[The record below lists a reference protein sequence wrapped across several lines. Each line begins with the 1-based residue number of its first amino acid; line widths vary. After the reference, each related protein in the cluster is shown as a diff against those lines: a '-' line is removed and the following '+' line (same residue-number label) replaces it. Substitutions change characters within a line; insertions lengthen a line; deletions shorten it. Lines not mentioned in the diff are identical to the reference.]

1 MTNKK
6 FKLAA
11 MSLATAVAVS
21 TVGPSASAV
30 TYYLGDGSVTVGQD
44 ENHGAFS
51 YQVKEG
57 ESADG
62 SNSKHTYVNE
72 DTADKG
78 VIYVK
83 DGNAPEVV
91 PPTTDNSENSNN
103 GTEETTPTDNA
114 TQSTD
119 SSADNTENSS
129 TSETTTGNTITVME
143 DVQKTAKTD
152 GTEGYDVKIVVDG
165 VNVDTSNTST
175 QTDTPAEVSA
185 DTKEDKTIIK
195 VGEGADVDLTVK
207 GSNLTTGGNG
217 IDIGVNLK
225 DDDENKETNVD
236 LTLDHT
242 KINLTE
248 NATAGINAR
257 DNSDVDITLKGDNTI
272 DGSEAIDKVTEGGG
286 HDISKDNVNI
296 EGIRVGGE
304 GASDSSDASEG
315 ANTKL
320 TISGGVEKTETAE
333 TDTEETESSAGGSLT
348 ISDTTGGL
356 VMADGSDVGITDGAD
371 VTIKDTKTSGAGQAG
386 RAVTQHGDLTISGGS
401 SLTIDGVEDNN
412 APHTGIGIASWD
424 EITVEGGSTLD
435 ISGATTGIYGHQGSA
450 ASLTVEDSALNI
462 AGSSFGIDYEGAG
475 KDKEGNALK
484 SAGDITFDNAEVDIN
499 ITPETPNAAGYGIA
513 AHGDSNITFKNGTE
527 AEIKVTS
534 ENPDAG
540 TWGIYNE
547 RGGTG
552 NLTVN
557 DSTVDIDANRGI
569 YAGFQKVEIA
579 NNSVVTS
586 KNTHQAMYALGGS
599 DGKGLKL
606 HVTGNSRYH
615 LTGGTRGNWGIQAT
629 SARGHEIL
637 VDDNGQLISDMENS
651 YTAVGLGKNAKLVV
665 DNGTVLVRGKY
676 DKAGLFAYGD
686 NSTIHIKNNSHVEA
700 TTITLNPSIKK
711 IPTVGQKLIVT
722 GGTLTYDYKADNTLW
737 PVNDQGDKLTNFL
750 LTKDDTHAN
759 FDALSYKGQTYTY
772 LSDLNKET
780 GKQYLSVW
788 VPAAALNYMLD
799 VDGSHDPE
807 IIGKALEELKRAGY
821 NFDTAYQ
828 TAENGDQVVILRDM
842 VVNGKSLNFTKTTD
856 AEGNTKL
863 IWGNYEKQT
872 EGAPSAYDMVYGTE
886 YEYEG
891 KTYTI
896 VWGYESQNNP
906 NTTAAAGVLDAF
918 GPDSNVKVTGETID
932 GTDSAQYTVTIY
944 GALREVTDPVIPTNP
959 KPETPED
966 SDPTPPAPTTPTTPA
981 VQDAR
986 PTTPAVEQ
994 AVAKTTPAPETPVN
1008 PPVQDARPE
1017 SGKLIQ
1023 TGTTNWM
1030 ADVLVRAGG
1039 VLLAAGYLLERKRKS
1054 MFHKAQH

>member
-30 TYYLGDGSVTVGQD
+30 TYYLGGGSVTVDQD
-44 ENHGAFS
+44 KNRGAFS
-51 YQVKEG
+51 YQG
-57 ESADG
+57 EDKG
-62 SNSKHTYVNE
+62 DENRTYVNDE
-72 DTADKG
+72 KAKTGDGT
-78 VIYVK
+78 IYVQ
-83 DGNAPEVV
+83 DGHA
-91 PPTTDNSENSNN
+91 PTTDNSDN
-103 GTEETTPTDNA
+103 GTEVPIPTDND

-119 SSADNTENSS
+119 ASGNNTENSS

-143 DVQKTAKTD
+143 DVKKTEKTD
-152 GTEGYDVKIVVDG
+152 GTEGNDVKIVVEG
-165 VNVDTSNTST
+165 VNVDTST
-175 QTDTPAEVSA
+175 QTDTLTEAAP
-185 DTKEDKTIIK
+185 DTGNTGDKTIIK

-207 GSNLTTGGNG
+207 DSNLTTGGNG
-217 IDIGVNLK
+217 IDIGVNLEGK
-225 DDDENKETNVD
+225 DENKETNVD
-236 LTLDHT
+236 LTLDNT

-248 NATAGINAR
+248 KDNTAGIVAR
-257 DNSDVDITLKGDNTI
+257 DHSTVDVTLKGKNTI
-272 DGSEAIDKVTEGGG
+272 DGKEALENAAQEAEAAKEKGK
-286 HDISKDNVNI
+286 SSPNRNV

-304 GASDSSDASEG
+304 NAGDDSSGEG
-315 ANTKL
+315 A
-320 TISGGVEKTETAE
+320 
-333 TDTEETESSAGGSLT
+333 SLT
-348 ISDTTGGL
+348 IKGDVTSDQGSLNIDHTSTGM
-356 VMADGSDVGITDGAD
+356 VISNDSDVTLTDNAD
-371 VTIKDTKTSGAGQAG
+371 VDIKHTEAGSSTQGG
-386 RAVTQHGDLTISGGS
+386 RGIVQRGDLTVEDKS
-401 SLTIDGVEDNN
+401 SLTIDTVGSGAYKIDNDQEGLVYGN
-412 APHTGIGIASWD
+412 NGYGIDSTD
-424 EITVEGGSTLD
+424 DITVTGDSTLE
-435 ISGATTGIYGHQGSA
+435 IKGTQSSAIYGGTGS
-450 ASLTVEDSALNI
+450 SLTVEDSTLNI
-462 AGSSFGIDYEGAG
+462 DSNGRGIDYEGG
-475 KDKEGNALK
+475 
-484 SAGDITFDNAEVDIN
+484 AGDITFDNSEVN
-499 ITPETPNAAGYGIA
+499 ISGNGMGISVAPEGGT
-513 AHGDSNITFKNGTE
+513 NITFDNSTGSVSAQNGT
-527 AEIKVTS
+527 A
-534 ENPDAG
+534 
-540 TWGIYNE
+540 IYGPESN
-547 RGGTG
+547 GKGK
-552 NLTVN
+552 LTVTN
-557 DSTVDIDANRGI
+557 KSEVKLEAPTGI
-569 YAGFQKVEIA
+569 YAGFDEVEI
-579 NNSVVTS
+579 SGKSKVTS
-586 KNTHQAMYALGGS
+586 IGSVGMMFVGGQS
-599 DGKGLKL
+599 GATKL
-606 HVTGNSRYH
+606 HVTGESEYNLQMKGYAHALRVNLSKNPSR
-615 LTGGTRGNWGIQAT
+615 
-629 SARGHEIL
+629 IL
-637 VDDNGQLISDMENS
+637 VDQNSKLHLSQATTGASAIVLGNGATLTM
-651 YTAVGLGKNAKLVV
+651 
-665 DNGTVLVRGKY
+665 DNGTLITEGNFRKGSIY
-676 DKAGLFAYGD
+676 SLGT
-686 NSTIHIKNNSHVEA
+686 NSTTTIKNGSHVDV
-700 TTITLNPSIKK
+700 NSIVGTKNDK
-711 IPTVGQKLIVT
+711 GQKLIVT

-750 LTKDDTHAN
+750 LTKDDAHAN

-807 IIGKALEELKRAGY
+807 IIGKALEELKQAGY

-863 IWGNYEKQT
+863 IWGNYEKQA

-918 GPDSNVKVTGETID
+918 GPDSNVKVTGENID
-932 GTDSAQYTVTIY
+932 GTDSAKYTVTIY

-966 SDPTPPAPTTPTTPA
+966 SDPTPPAPAPTTPTTPA

>member
-30 TYYLGDGSVTVGQD
+30 TYYLGGGSVTVDQD
-44 ENHGAFS
+44 ETRGAFS
-51 YQVKEG
+51 YQG
-57 ESADG
+57 EDKG
-62 SNSKHTYVNE
+62 IENRTYVNE
-72 DTADKG
+72 DEADKG
-78 VIYVK
+78 TIYVK
-83 DGNAPEVV
+83 DGNAPEVD
-91 PPTTDNSENSNN
+91 PPSTDNSDN
-103 GTEETTPTDNA
+103 GTEAPTPTDNA

-119 SSADNTENSS
+119 ASGNNAENSS

-143 DVQKTAKTD
+143 DVKKTEKTD
-152 GTEGYDVKIVVDG
+152 GTEGNDVKIVVDS
-165 VNVDTSNTST
+165 VNADTSETGKST
-175 QTDTPAEVSA
+175 V
-185 DTKEDKTIIK
+185 TI
-195 VGEGADVDLTVK
+195 GEGADVDLTVK
-207 GSNLTTGGNG
+207 DSNLTTGGNG

-225 DDDENKETNVD
+225 DDDDNKETNVD
-236 LTLDHT
+236 LTLDNT

-272 DGSEAIDKVTEGGG
+272 DGSEAIDKVTEGGE

-356 VMADGSDVGITDGAD
+356 VMADGSDVEITDGAN
-371 VTIKDTKTSGAGQAG
+371 VTIEETKTSGSTQAG
-386 RAVTQHGDLTISGGS
+386 RGVTQHGDLTISGGS
-401 SLTIDGVEDNN
+401 SLTIDGVEDN
-412 APHTGIGIASWD
+412 AKQASHTGIGIASWD
-424 EITVEGGSTLD
+424 DITVEDGSTLE
-435 ISGATTGIYGHQGSA
+435 ISDATTGIYGHQGSD
-450 ASLTVEDSALNI
+450 ASLTVEDSTLNI
-462 AGSSFGIDYEGAG
+462 SDVSRGIDYEG
-475 KDKEGNALK
+475 KNVDEGIE
-484 SAGDITFDNAEVDIN
+484 SAGDISFKDSSVTISAEGAGAIITGDNGNSSLTFD
-499 ITPETPNAAGYGIA
+499 
-513 AHGDSNITFKNGTE
+513 HTE
-527 AEIKVTS
+527 ANLNATKGKAIYAGDKVGS
-534 ENPDAG
+534 D
-540 TWGIYNE
+540 
-547 RGGTG
+547 G
-552 NLTVN
+552 NLTITNGSKLNIEADRGIWAGYKEVTIDN
-557 DSTVDIDANRGI
+557 STVNSKTVAQ
-569 YAGFQKVEIA
+569 GF
-579 NNSVVTS
+579 
-586 KNTHQAMYALGGS
+586 YALGRKNTENKHGVTLHITNG
-599 DGKGLKL
+599 GKYNLYGGGDQNWA
-606 HVTGNSRYH
+606 VDANSS
-615 LTGGTRGNWGIQAT
+615 RGNRIIVDGNGT
-629 SARGHEIL
+629 LL
-637 VDDNGQLISDMENS
+637 VDQNDSNAGI
-651 YTAVGLGKNAKLVV
+651 AVGKNGELLVE
-665 DNGTVLVRGKY
+665 NGTVLVKGNYVDSMVGDILCK
-676 DKAGLFAYGD
+676 GTGILAYGSNSSILIKD
-686 NSTIHIKNNSHVEA
+686 NAHVES
-700 TTITLNPSIKK
+700 TSVTRFPGRFN
-711 IPTVGQKLIVT
+711 QNLIVT
-722 GGTLTYDYKADNTLW
+722 GGTLTYDYSADNTLW
-737 PVNDQGDKLTNFL
+737 PVNEQGDKLTNFL
-750 LTKDDTHAN
+750 LTKDDAHAN
-759 FDALSYKGQTYTY
+759 FDALSYIGQTYTY

-807 IIGKALEELKRAGY
+807 IIGKALEELKQAGY

-863 IWGNYEKQT
+863 IWGNYEKQA

-896 VWGYESQNNP
+896 VWGYEGQNNP
-906 NTTAAAGVLDAF
+906 NTTTAAGVLDAF

-959 KPETPED
+959 KPETPEG

>member
-30 TYYLGDGSVTVGQD
+30 TYYLGDGSITVD
-44 ENHGAFS
+44 KDDNGAFS
-51 YQVKEG
+51 YQVK
-57 ESADG
+57 ADG
-62 SNSKHTYVNE
+62 SNTDLTYVNDE
-72 DTADKG
+72 KKQTGDGT
-78 VIYVK
+78 IYVM

-91 PPTTDNSENSNN
+91 PPSTDNSENSEN
-103 GTEETTPTDNA
+103 GTEVPTPTD
-114 TQSTD
+114 TTTD
-119 SSADNTENSS
+119 SSGNNTENSS
-129 TSETTTGNTITVME
+129 TSETTTTNTITVKE
-143 DVQKTAKTD
+143 DVTGAT
-152 GTEGYDVKIVVDG
+152 IVVDG
-165 VNVDTSNTST
+165 VNVDITS
-175 QTDTPAEVSA
+175 TPAEVPA
-185 DTKEDKTIIK
+185 DAKEDKTIIK

-207 GSNLTTGGNG
+207 DSNLTTGGNG
-217 IDIGVNLK
+217 IDIGVNLEGK
-225 DDDENKETNVD
+225 DENKETNVD
-236 LTLDHT
+236 LTLDNT

-248 NATAGINAR
+248 KDNTAGIVAR
-257 DNSDVDITLKGDNTI
+257 DNSTVDVTLKGKNTI
-272 DGSEAIDKVTEGGG
+272 DGKEALENAAQEAEAAKEKGK
-286 HDISKDNVNI
+286 SSPNRNV

-304 GASDSSDASEG
+304 NAGDDSSGEG
-315 ANTKL
+315 A
-320 TISGGVEKTETAE
+320 
-333 TDTEETESSAGGSLT
+333 SLT
-348 ISDTTGGL
+348 IKGDVTSDQGSLNIDHTSTGM
-356 VMADGSDVGITDGAD
+356 VISNDSDVTLTDNAD
-371 VTIKDTKTSGAGQAG
+371 VDIKHTEAGSSTQGG
-386 RAVTQHGDLTISGGS
+386 RGIVQRGDLTVEDKS
-401 SLTIDGVEDNN
+401 SLTIDTVGSGAYKIDNDQEGLVYGN
-412 APHTGIGIASWD
+412 NGYGIDSTD
-424 EITVEGGSTLD
+424 DITVTGDSTLE
-435 ISGATTGIYGHQGSA
+435 IKGTQSSAIYGGTGS
-450 ASLTVEDSALNI
+450 SLTVEDSTLNI
-462 AGSSFGIDYEGAG
+462 DSNGRGIDYEGG
-475 KDKEGNALK
+475 
-484 SAGDITFDNAEVDIN
+484 AGDITFDNSEVN
-499 ITPETPNAAGYGIA
+499 ISGNGMGISVAPEGGT
-513 AHGDSNITFKNGTE
+513 NITFDNSTGSVSAQNGT
-527 AEIKVTS
+527 A
-534 ENPDAG
+534 
-540 TWGIYNE
+540 IYGPESN
-547 RGGTG
+547 GKGK
-552 NLTVN
+552 LTVTN
-557 DSTVDIDANRGI
+557 KSEVKLEAPTGI
-569 YAGFQKVEIA
+569 YAGFDEVEI
-579 NNSVVTS
+579 SGKSKVTS
-586 KNTHQAMYALGGS
+586 IGSVGMMFVGGQS
-599 DGKGLKL
+599 GATKL
-606 HVTGNSRYH
+606 HVTGESEYNLQMKGYAHALRVNLSKNPSR
-615 LTGGTRGNWGIQAT
+615 
-629 SARGHEIL
+629 IL
-637 VDDNGQLISDMENS
+637 VDQNSKLHLSQATTGASAIVLGNGATLTM
-651 YTAVGLGKNAKLVV
+651 
-665 DNGTVLVRGKY
+665 DNGTLITEGNFRKGSIY
-676 DKAGLFAYGD
+676 SLGT
-686 NSTIHIKNNSHVEA
+686 NSTTTIKNGSHVDV
-700 TTITLNPSIKK
+700 NSIVGTKNDK
-711 IPTVGQKLIVT
+711 GQKLIVT

-750 LTKDDTHAN
+750 LTKDDAHAN

-807 IIGKALEELKRAGY
+807 IIGKALEELKQAGY

-863 IWGNYEKQT
+863 IWGNYEKQA

-918 GPDSNVKVTGETID
+918 GPDSNVKVTGENID
-932 GTDSAQYTVTIY
+932 GTDSAKYTVTIY

-966 SDPTPPAPTTPTTPA
+966 SDPTPPAPAPTTPTTPA

-986 PTTPAVEQ
+986 PTTPTVEQ

>member
-30 TYYLGDGSVTVGQD
+30 TYYLGDGSVTVD
-44 ENHGAFS
+44 KDDTRGAYS
-51 YQVKEG
+51 YQG
-57 ESADG
+57 EDG
-62 SNSKHTYVNE
+62 SEEHRTYVNE
-72 DTADKG
+72 DEADHG
-78 VIYVK
+78 TIYVK
-83 DGNAPEVV
+83 GGNAPTGDVT
-91 PPTTDNSENSNN
+91 PPTDNSGN
-103 GTEETTPTDNA
+103 GTEETTTGNTITVKEDVKEGTTSTDH
-114 TQSTD
+114 TTD
-119 SSADNTENSS
+119 SSADNTENN
-129 TSETTTGNTITVME
+129 TPTETAPGNTITVKE
-143 DVQKTAKTD
+143 DVKDAT
-152 GTEGYDVKIVVDG
+152 IVVDG
-165 VNVDTSNTST
+165 VNVDTSTSS
-175 QTDTPAEVSA
+175 DTPTEVPA
-185 DTKEDKTIIK
+185 NAKENKTIIK

-207 GSNLTTGGNG
+207 DSNLTTGGHG
-217 IDIGVNLK
+217 IDIGVNLDDK
-225 DDDENKETNVD
+225 DDNKGANVD

-242 KINLTE
+242 QINLTQ
-248 NATAGINAR
+248 NGKAGVNVQ
-257 DNSDVDITLKGDNTI
+257 DNSNVDLTLKGENAI
-272 DGSEAIDKVTEGGG
+272 DGSKATEKEN
-286 HDISKDNVNI
+286 ILTKRVNV

-304 GASDSSDASEG
+304 GAGDGSGTSEG
-315 ANTKL
+315 AKTHL

-333 TDTEETESSAGGSLT
+333 ADTEETESPAGGSLT
-348 ISDTTGGL
+348 ISKTTGGL
-356 VMADGSDVGITDGAD
+356 VMAVGSDVKITDGAD
-371 VTIKDTKTSGAGQAG
+371 VTIEDTKTSSSTQAG
-386 RAVTQHGDLTISGGS
+386 RAVTQHGDLTISDGS
-401 SLTIDGVEDNN
+401 SLTIDGVEDNAKQ

-424 EITVEGGSTLD
+424 DITVEGGSTLD
-435 ISGATTGIYGHQGSA
+435 ISGATTGIYGHQGAST
-450 ASLTVEDSALNI
+450 SLTTEDSTLNI
-462 AGSSFGIDYEGAG
+462 TNSDAGIRYEGSGTA
-475 KDKEGNALK
+475 KDGSKLEA
-484 SAGDITFDNAEVDIN
+484 AGDITFKDSDVTIEGKSLGIETGNNSNTTVTFDHTTAAVSAELTKEENVGRYAIYCEDSGENGSLIVKN
-499 ITPETPNAAGYGIA
+499 GSKLKLQANYGIVAGYRNVLI
-513 AHGDSNITFKNGTE
+513 S
-527 AEIKVTS
+527 
-534 ENPDAG
+534 
-540 TWGIYNE
+540 
-547 RGGTG
+547 G
-552 NLTVN
+552 N
-557 DSTVDIDANRGI
+557 STVDSTTRDMAIQLR
-569 YAGFQKVEIA
+569 
-579 NNSVVTS
+579 NS
-586 KNTHQAMYALGGS
+586 
-599 DGKGLKL
+599 KGTKL
-606 HVTGNSRYH
+606 HITDGSVYNMTDGSHDNYNLLANYAYH
-615 LTGGTRGNWGIQAT
+615 D
-629 SARGHEIL
+629 IL
-637 VDDNGQLISDMENS
+637 VDKGGVLSMDLHNS
-651 YTAVGLGKNAKLVV
+651 YSGISLGMRCTLTV
-665 DNGTVLVRGKY
+665 DDGTVLVK
-676 DKAGLFAYGD
+676 GD
-686 NSTIHIKNNSHVEA
+686 YNHSGIYIDGPYSKISIKNNAHVEA
-700 TTITLNPSIKK
+700 PTIVGNTYYP
-711 IPTVGQKLIVT
+711 GQKLIVT
-722 GGTLTYDYKADNTLW
+722 GGTLTYDYSADNTLW
-737 PVNDQGDKLTNFL
+737 PVNEQGDKLTNFL
-750 LTKDDTHAN
+750 LTKDDARAN

-772 LSDLNKET
+772 LSDLKKET

-807 IIGKALEELKRAGY
+807 IIGKALEELKQAGY
-821 NFDTAYQ
+821 KFDTAYQ

-863 IWGNYEKQT
+863 IWGNYEKQA

-918 GPDSNVKVTGETID
+918 GPDSNVKVTGETVD

-959 KPETPED
+959 KPETPEG
-966 SDPTPPAPTTPTTPA
+966 SDPTPPAPAPTAPTTPA

>member
-30 TYYLGDGSVTVGQD
+30 TYQLENGDVTVGQD
-44 ENHGAFS
+44 NTGAYS
-51 YQVKEG
+51 YQNKTDGKTENVYVDKDTQDDGQIIIKQTEG
-57 ESADG
+57 
-62 SNSKHTYVNE
+62 T
-72 DTADKG
+72 
-78 VIYVK
+78 
-83 DGNAPEVV
+83 
-91 PPTTDNSENSNN
+91 TTDNTVTVEENVTNEN
-103 GTEETTPTDNA
+103 GKR
-114 TQSTD
+114 
-119 SSADNTENSS
+119 
-129 TSETTTGNTITVME
+129 
-143 DVQKTAKTD
+143 DVD
-152 GTEGYDVKIVVDG
+152 IIIDG
-165 VNVDTSNTST
+165 VNVDTTST
-175 QTDTPAEVSA
+175 PTEVPA

-207 GSNLTTGGNG
+207 DSNLTTGGNG

-225 DDDENKETNVD
+225 DDDENKKTNVD
-236 LTLDHT
+236 LTLDNT

-304 GASDSSDASEG
+304 GASDSSGASEG

-333 TDTEETESSAGGSLT
+333 TDTEETESPAGGSLT

-356 VMADGSDVGITDGAD
+356 VMADGSDVEITDGAD
-371 VTIKDTKTSGAGQAG
+371 VTIEKTETSGSTQAG
-386 RAVTQHGDLTISGGS
+386 RGVTQHGDLTISGGS
-401 SLTIDGVEDNN
+401 SLTINGVEDNN

-424 EITVEGGSTLD
+424 EIKVEEESALN
-435 ISGATTGIYGHQGSA
+435 ISGATTGIYGHQGSD
-450 ASLTVEDSALNI
+450 ASLTVEDSTLNI

-475 KDKEGNALK
+475 EDKEGNVLK

-676 DKAGLFAYGD
+676 NKAGLFAYGD

-700 TTITLNPSIKK
+700 TTFTLNPSIKK
-711 IPTVGQKLIVT
+711 IPTVGQNLIVT
-722 GGTLTYDYKADNTLW
+722 GGTLTYDYSADNTLW

-750 LTKDDTHAN
+750 LTKDDAHAN

-807 IIGKALEELKRAGY
+807 IIGKVLEELKQAGY

-828 TAENGDQVVILRDM
+828 TAENGDQVIILRDM

-863 IWGNYEKQT
+863 IWGNYEKQA

-918 GPDSNVKVTGETID
+918 GPDSNVKVTCKNID
-932 GTDSAQYTVTIY
+932 GTDSARYTVTIY

>member
-30 TYYLGDGSVTVGQD
+30 TYYLGDGSVTVD
-44 ENHGAFS
+44 KDVDRGAYS
-51 YQVKEG
+51 YQG
-57 ESADG
+57 EDG
-62 SNSKHTYVNE
+62 SEEHRTYVNE
-72 DTADKG
+72 DKAETGDG
-78 VIYVK
+78 TIYVK
-83 DGNAPEVV
+83 DGNAPTEEV
-91 PPTTDNSENSNN
+91 TDNSNNS
-103 GTEETTPTDNA
+103 TEVPTPTDND

-119 SSADNTENSS
+119 ASGNNTENSS
-129 TSETTTGNTITVME
+129 TSETTTTNTITVKE
-143 DVQKTAKTD
+143 DVTGAT
-152 GTEGYDVKIVVDG
+152 IVVDG
-165 VNVDTSNTST
+165 VNVDTSDTST
-175 QTDTPAEVSA
+175 QTEAAQDTGN
-185 DTKEDKTIIK
+185 TEDKKTIIK
-195 VGEGADVDLTVK
+195 VGEGADVDLTVRD
-207 GSNLTTGGNG
+207 SNLTTGGHG
-217 IDIGVNLK
+217 IDIGVNLEGK
-225 DDDENKETNVD
+225 DENKGANVD
-236 LTLDHT
+236 LTLDNT
-242 KINLTE
+242 QINLTQ
-248 NATAGINAR
+248 NGKAGVNVQ
-257 DNSDVDITLKGDNTI
+257 DNSDVDLTLKDKNTI
-272 DGSEAIDKVTEGGG
+272 DGSEAIKKEEDGILTK
-286 HDISKDNVNI
+286 NVNV
-296 EGIRVGGE
+296 EGIRVGDG
-304 GASDSSDASEG
+304 GASDGSGTSEG

-333 TDTEETESSAGGSLT
+333 TDTEETESPAGGSLT

-356 VMADGSDVGITDGAD
+356 VMADGSDVEITDGAD
-371 VTIKDTKTSGAGQAG
+371 VTIEETKTSGSTQAG
-386 RAVTQHGDLTISGGS
+386 RGVTQHGDLTISGGS
-401 SLTIDGVEDNN
+401 SLKIDGVEDN
-412 APHTGIGIASWD
+412 AKQASHTGIGIASWD
-424 EITVEGGSTLD
+424 DITVEDGSTLE
-435 ISGATTGIYGHQGSA
+435 ISDATTGIYGHQGSD

-475 KDKEGNALK
+475 KDKEGNLLK

-606 HVTGNSRYH
+606 RVTGNSRYH

-750 LTKDDTHAN
+750 LTKDDAHAN
-759 FDALSYKGQTYTY
+759 FDALSYNGQTYTY

-807 IIGKALEELKRAGY
+807 IIGKALEELKQAGY

-863 IWGNYEKQT
+863 IWGNYEKQA

-918 GPDSNVKVTGETID
+918 GPESNVKVTGDNID
-932 GTDSAQYTVTIY
+932 GTDSARYTVTIY

-959 KPETPED
+959 EPETPEG

>member
-21 TVGPSASAV
+21 AVGPSASAV
-30 TYYLGDGSVTVGQD
+30 TYYLGDGSVTVD
-44 ENHGAFS
+44 KDDTRGAYS
-51 YQVKEG
+51 YQG
-57 ESADG
+57 EDG
-62 SNSKHTYVNE
+62 SEEHRTYVNE
-72 DTADKG
+72 DEADHG
-78 VIYVK
+78 TIYVK
-83 DGNAPEVV
+83 GGNAPTGDVT
-91 PPTTDNSENSNN
+91 PPTDNSGN
-103 GTEETTPTDNA
+103 GTEETTTGNTITVKEDVKEGTTSTDH
-114 TQSTD
+114 TTD
-119 SSADNTENSS
+119 SSADNTENN
-129 TSETTTGNTITVME
+129 TPTETAPGNTITVKE
-143 DVQKTAKTD
+143 DVKDAT
-152 GTEGYDVKIVVDG
+152 IVVDG
-165 VNVDTSNTST
+165 VNVDTSDTST
-175 QTDTPAEVSA
+175 PTDTPAEVSA
-185 DTKEDKTIIK
+185 NTKEDKTIIK

-207 GSNLTTGGNG
+207 DSNLTTGGNG
-217 IDIGVNLK
+217 IDIGVDLDGEDKNEDK
-225 DDDENKETNVD
+225 NKETNVD
-236 LTLDHT
+236 LTLDNT
-242 KINLTE
+242 KINLTQ
-248 NATAGINAR
+248 NGKVGINVQ
-257 DNSDVDITLKGDNTI
+257 DNSNVDLTLKGENVI
-272 DGSEAIDKVTEGGG
+272 DGSEAIKNEKENILT
-286 HDISKDNVNI
+286 KNVNV
-296 EGIRVGGE
+296 EGIRVGDG
-304 GASDSSDASEG
+304 GASDGSGTSAG
-315 ANTKL
+315 AETNL
-320 TISGGVEKTETAE
+320 TISGGVEKTETE
-333 TDTEETESSAGGSLT
+333 
-348 ISDTTGGL
+348 
-356 VMADGSDVGITDGAD
+356 VMADGSDVEITDGAD
-371 VTIKDTKTSGAGQAG
+371 VTIKDTKTSGATQAG
-386 RAVTQHGDLTISGGS
+386 RAVTQHGDLTISDGS
-401 SLTIDGVEDNN
+401 SLTIDGVEDNAKQ

-424 EITVEGGSTLD
+424 EIKVEDGSTLD
-435 ISGATTGIYGHQGSA
+435 ISNTETGIYGHQGSD
-450 ASLTVEDSALNI
+450 ASLTVEDSTLNI
-462 AGSSFGIDYEGAG
+462 SDVGRGIDYEGKG
-475 KDKEGNALK
+475 VDNKGNVLE
-484 SAGDITFDNAEVDIN
+484 SAGDISFKDSSVTISADGAGAIITGDNGNSSLTFD
-499 ITPETPNAAGYGIA
+499 
-513 AHGDSNITFKNGTE
+513 HTE
-527 AEIKVTS
+527 A
-534 ENPDAG
+534 
-540 TWGIYNE
+540 
-547 RGGTG
+547 
-552 NLTVN
+552 NLNATKGK
-557 DSTVDIDANRGI
+557 AI
-569 YAGFQKVEIA
+569 YAGDKVGSDGDLTITNGSKLNIEADRGIWA
-579 NNSVVTS
+579 GYKEVTIDNSTVKSKTVAQGFYALGS
-586 KNTHQAMYALGGS
+586 KNTENKHGVRLHITNGGKYNLYGGG
-599 DGKGLKL
+599 DQNWA
-606 HVTGNSRYH
+606 VDANSS
-615 LTGGTRGNWGIQAT
+615 RGNRIIVDENGT
-629 SARGHEIL
+629 LL
-637 VDDNGQLISDMENS
+637 VDQNDSNAGI
-651 YTAVGLGKNAKLVV
+651 AVGANGKLLVE
-665 DNGTVLVRGKY
+665 NGTVLVKGNYVDSGRYKGTGILAFGSNSSILIK
-676 DKAGLFAYGD
+676 D
-686 NSTIHIKNNSHVEA
+686 NAHVES
-700 TTITLNPSIKK
+700 TSVTRYPGPGRVN
-711 IPTVGQKLIVT
+711 QKLIVT

-737 PVNDQGDKLTNFL
+737 PVNEQGDKLTNFL
-750 LTKDDTHAN
+750 LTKDDAHAN
-759 FDALSYKGQTYTY
+759 FDALSYNGKTYTY

-807 IIGKALEELKRAGY
+807 IIGKALEELKQAGY

-863 IWGNYEKQT
+863 IWGNYEKQA

-959 KPETPED
+959 EPETPED

>member
-21 TVGPSASAV
+21 AVGPSASAV
-30 TYYLGDGSVTVGQD
+30 TYYLGDGSVTVD
-44 ENHGAFS
+44 KDDTRGAYS
-51 YQVKEG
+51 YQG
-57 ESADG
+57 EDG
-62 SNSKHTYVNE
+62 SEEHRTYVNE
-72 DTADKG
+72 DEADHG
-78 VIYVK
+78 VINVK
-83 DGNAPEVV
+83 GGNAPTEDVL
-91 PPTTDNSENSNN
+91 PSTDNSDN
-103 GTEETTPTDNA
+103 GTEETTPTD
-114 TQSTD
+114 TTTD
-119 SSADNTENSS
+119 SSGNNAENSP
-129 TSETTTGNTITVME
+129 TAETTTGNTITVKE
-143 DVQKTAKTD
+143 DVKDAT
-152 GTEGYDVKIVVDG
+152 IVVEG
-165 VNVDTSNTST
+165 VNVDTST
-175 QTDTPAEVSA
+175 QTEVPVDA
-185 DTKEDKTIIK
+185 KEDKTIIK

-207 GSNLTTGGNG
+207 DSNLTTGGNG

-225 DDDENKETNVD
+225 DDDDNKETNVD
-236 LTLDHT
+236 LTLDNT

-286 HDISKDNVNI
+286 NDISKDNVNI

-356 VMADGSDVGITDGAD
+356 VMADGSDVEITDGAN
-371 VTIKDTKTSGAGQAG
+371 VTIEETKTSGSTQAG
-386 RAVTQHGDLTISGGS
+386 RGVTQHGDLTISGGS
-401 SLTIDGVEDNN
+401 SLTIDGVEDNAKQ

-424 EITVEGGSTLD
+424 EIKVEDGSTLD
-435 ISGATTGIYGHQGSA
+435 ISNTETGIYGHQGSD
-450 ASLTVEDSALNI
+450 ASLTVEDSTLNI
-462 AGSSFGIDYEGAG
+462 SDVGRGIDYEGKG
-475 KDKEGNALK
+475 VDNKGNVLE
-484 SAGDITFDNAEVDIN
+484 SAGDISFKDSSVTISADGAGAIITGDNGNSSLTFD
-499 ITPETPNAAGYGIA
+499 
-513 AHGDSNITFKNGTE
+513 HTE
-527 AEIKVTS
+527 A
-534 ENPDAG
+534 
-540 TWGIYNE
+540 
-547 RGGTG
+547 
-552 NLTVN
+552 NLNATKGK
-557 DSTVDIDANRGI
+557 AI
-569 YAGFQKVEIA
+569 YAGDKVGSDGDLTITNGSKLNIEADRGIWA
-579 NNSVVTS
+579 GYKEVTIDNSTVKSKTVAQGFYALGS
-586 KNTHQAMYALGGS
+586 KNTENKHGVRLHITNGGKYNLYGGG
-599 DGKGLKL
+599 DQNWA
-606 HVTGNSRYH
+606 VDANSS
-615 LTGGTRGNWGIQAT
+615 RGNRIIVDENGT
-629 SARGHEIL
+629 LL
-637 VDDNGQLISDMENS
+637 VDQNDSNAGI
-651 YTAVGLGKNAKLVV
+651 AVGANGKLLVE
-665 DNGTVLVRGKY
+665 NGTVLVKGNYVDSGRYKGTGILAFGSNSSILIK
-676 DKAGLFAYGD
+676 D
-686 NSTIHIKNNSHVEA
+686 NAHVES
-700 TTITLNPSIKK
+700 TSVTRYPGPGRVN
-711 IPTVGQKLIVT
+711 QKLIVT
-722 GGTLTYDYKADNTLW
+722 GGTLTYDYNADNTLW
-737 PVNDQGDKLTNFL
+737 PVNEQGDKLTNFL

-807 IIGKALEELKRAGY
+807 IIGKALEELKQAGY
-821 NFDTAYQ
+821 KFDTAYQ

-863 IWGNYEKQT
+863 IWGNYEKQA

-932 GTDSAQYTVTIY
+932 GTDSAKYTVTIY

-959 KPETPED
+959 ETETPED

>member
-21 TVGPSASAV
+21 AVGPSASAV
-30 TYYLGDGSVTVGQD
+30 TYYLGDGSVTVD
-44 ENHGAFS
+44 KDDTRGAYS
-51 YQVKEG
+51 YQG
-57 ESADG
+57 EDG
-62 SNSKHTYVNE
+62 SEEHRTYVNE
-72 DTADKG
+72 DEADHG
-78 VIYVK
+78 VINVK
-83 DGNAPEVV
+83 GGNAPTEDVL
-91 PPTTDNSENSNN
+91 PSTDNSDN
-103 GTEETTPTDNA
+103 GTEETTPTD
-114 TQSTD
+114 TTTD
-119 SSADNTENSS
+119 SSGNNAENSP
-129 TSETTTGNTITVME
+129 TAETTTGNTITVKE
-143 DVQKTAKTD
+143 DVKDAT
-152 GTEGYDVKIVVDG
+152 IVVEG
-165 VNVDTSNTST
+165 VNVDTST
-175 QTDTPAEVSA
+175 QTEVPVDA
-185 DTKEDKTIIK
+185 KEDKTIIK

-207 GSNLTTGGNG
+207 DSNLTTGGNG

-225 DDDENKETNVD
+225 DDDDNKETNVD
-236 LTLDHT
+236 LTLDNT

-356 VMADGSDVGITDGAD
+356 VMADGSDVEITDGAN
-371 VTIKDTKTSGAGQAG
+371 VTIEETKTSGSTQAG
-386 RAVTQHGDLTISGGS
+386 RGVTQHGDLTISGGS
-401 SLTIDGVEDNN
+401 SLTINGVEDNAKQ

-424 EITVEGGSTLD
+424 NITVKDGSTLD
-435 ISGATTGIYGHQGSA
+435 ISNTEAGIYGHQGSD
-450 ASLTVEDSALNI
+450 ASLTVEDSTLNI
-462 AGSSFGIDYEGAG
+462 SDVKRGIVYEGEG
-475 KDKEGNALK
+475 VDKEGHVHK
-484 SAGDITFDNAEVDIN
+484 SAGDITFDNAKVNIDADNIGITTGDNGTSSIKLDNTEAKITVGERGYAIYGPDAGGKGDLDIANSKLDIDASAYRAYGIMAGYKNVNIRDGSVVNSNSDAAGIILTGSAGNATKLHVSNSLYNLTTRYHYGVWACVADDAYQGTPTHTILVNDNGAMNISVKEGQPRASAGIIMDHGASLIADNGIITTNGKYRYGGIHAYGNDIN
-499 ITPETPNAAGYGIA
+499 IR
-513 AHGDSNITFKNGTE
+513 
-527 AEIKVTS
+527 IK
-534 ENPDAG
+534 D
-540 TWGIYNE
+540 
-547 RGGTG
+547 
-552 NLTVN
+552 
-557 DSTVDIDANRGI
+557 
-569 YAGFQKVEIA
+569 
-579 NNSVVTS
+579 
-586 KNTHQAMYALGGS
+586 
-599 DGKGLKL
+599 
-606 HVTGNSRYH
+606 
-615 LTGGTRGNWGIQAT
+615 
-629 SARGHEIL
+629 
-637 VDDNGQLISDMENS
+637 
-651 YTAVGLGKNAKLVV
+651 
-665 DNGTVLVRGKY
+665 
-676 DKAGLFAYGD
+676 
-686 NSTIHIKNNSHVEA
+686 NSHVDVES
-700 TTITLNPSIKK
+700 ITYDAEHEN
-711 IPTVGQKLIVT
+711 QNLIVT

-737 PVNDQGDKLTNFL
+737 PENEQGDKLTNFL

-788 VPAAALNYMLD
+788 VPAAVLNYMLD

-807 IIGKALEELKRAGY
+807 IIGKVLEELKQAGY
-821 NFDTAYQ
+821 NFNTAYQ

-863 IWGNYEKQT
+863 IWGNYEKQA

-959 KPETPED
+959 EPETPED

-1039 VLLAAGYLLERKRKS
+1039 VLLAAGYLLERKRKG

>member
-21 TVGPSASAV
+21 AVGPSASAV
-30 TYYLGDGSVTVGQD
+30 TYYLGDGSVTVDQD
-44 ENHGAFS
+44 NKGAFS
-51 YQVKEG
+51 YQG
-57 ESADG
+57 EDG
-62 SNSKHTYVNE
+62 NRTYVNE
-72 DTADKG
+72 DKAETGDG
-78 VIYVK
+78 TIYVK
-83 DGNAPEVV
+83 DGNAPTGEV
-91 PPTTDNSENSNN
+91 PPSTDNSNN
-103 GTEETTPTDNA
+103 GTEETTPTDND

-119 SSADNTENSS
+119 ASGNNTENSS

-143 DVQKTAKTD
+143 DVKKTDKAD
-152 GTEGYDVKIVVDG
+152 GTEGNDVKIVVDG
-165 VNVDTSNTST
+165 VNVDTST
-175 QTDTPAEVSA
+175 QTEALPDTES
-185 DTKEDKTIIK
+185 TGDKTIIK
-195 VGEGADVDLTVK
+195 VGEGAKVDLTVK
-207 GSNLTTGGNG
+207 DSNLTTGGNG
-217 IDIGVNLK
+217 IDIGVNLNGE
-225 DDDENKETNVD
+225 DENKKTNVD
-236 LTLDHT
+236 LTLDNT

-435 ISGATTGIYGHQGSA
+435 ISGATTGIYGHQGSD
-450 ASLTVEDSALNI
+450 ASLTVEDSTLNI
-462 AGSSFGIDYEGAG
+462 SDVKRGIVYEGEG
-475 KDKEGNALK
+475 VDKEGHVHK
-484 SAGDITFDNAEVDIN
+484 SAGDITFDNAKVNIDADNIGITTGDNGTSSIKLDNTEAKITVGERGYAIYGPDAGGKGDLDIANSKLDIDASAYRAYGIMAGYKNVNIRDGSVVNSNSDAAGIILTGSAGNATKLHVSNSLYNLTTRYHYGVWACVADDAYQGTPTHTILVNDNGAMNISVKEGQPRASAGIIMDHGASLIADNGIITTNGKYRYGGIHAYGNDIN
-499 ITPETPNAAGYGIA
+499 IR
-513 AHGDSNITFKNGTE
+513 
-527 AEIKVTS
+527 IK
-534 ENPDAG
+534 D
-540 TWGIYNE
+540 
-547 RGGTG
+547 
-552 NLTVN
+552 
-557 DSTVDIDANRGI
+557 
-569 YAGFQKVEIA
+569 
-579 NNSVVTS
+579 
-586 KNTHQAMYALGGS
+586 
-599 DGKGLKL
+599 
-606 HVTGNSRYH
+606 
-615 LTGGTRGNWGIQAT
+615 
-629 SARGHEIL
+629 
-637 VDDNGQLISDMENS
+637 
-651 YTAVGLGKNAKLVV
+651 
-665 DNGTVLVRGKY
+665 
-676 DKAGLFAYGD
+676 
-686 NSTIHIKNNSHVEA
+686 NSHVDVES
-700 TTITLNPSIKK
+700 ITYDAEHEN
-711 IPTVGQKLIVT
+711 QNLIVT

-737 PVNDQGDKLTNFL
+737 PVNEQGDKLTNFL
-750 LTKDDTHAN
+750 LTKDDAHAN
-759 FDALSYKGQTYTY
+759 FDALSYKGQIYTY
-772 LSDLNKET
+772 LSDLKKET

-807 IIGKALEELKRAGY
+807 IIGKVLEELKQAGY

-828 TAENGDQVVILRDM
+828 TTENGDQVVILRDM

-863 IWGNYEKQT
+863 IWGNYEKQA

-959 KPETPED
+959 KPETPKD

>member
-30 TYYLGDGSVTVGQD
+30 TYYLGDGSVTVDQD
-44 ENHGAFS
+44 GNGAFS

-62 SNSKHTYVNE
+62 SNSKHTYVNTDKE
-72 DTADKG
+72 DNG
-78 VIYVK
+78 VINVK

-91 PPTTDNSENSNN
+91 PPTTDNSNNS
-103 GTEETTPTDNA
+103 TEVPTPTDNA

-119 SSADNTENSS
+119 ASGNNAENS
-129 TSETTTGNTITVME
+129 TTTETAPGNTITVKE
-143 DVQKTAKTD
+143 DVKDAT
-152 GTEGYDVKIVVDG
+152 IVVDG
-165 VNVDTSNTST
+165 VNVDTTST
-175 QTDTPAEVSA
+175 PTEAAPDTGN
-185 DTKEDKTIIK
+185 TGDKTIIK

-207 GSNLTTGGNG
+207 DSNLTTGGNG
-217 IDIGVNLK
+217 IDIGVDLDGEDGGEDGDK
-225 DDDENKETNVD
+225 KTNVD
-236 LTLDHT
+236 LTLDNT
-242 KINLTE
+242 EINLTQ
-248 NATAGINAR
+248 NGKVGVNVQ
-257 DNSDVDITLKGDNTI
+257 DNSDVDLTLKDKNTI
-272 DGSEAIDKVTEGGG
+272 DGSEAIKKEEDGILTK
-286 HDISKDNVNI
+286 NVNV
-296 EGIRVGGE
+296 EGIRVGDG
-304 GASDSSDASEG
+304 GASDGSGTSAG

-333 TDTEETESSAGGSLT
+333 AETEETESPAGGSLT

-356 VMADGSDVGITDGAD
+356 VMADGSHVEITDGAG
-371 VTIKDTKTSGAGQAG
+371 VTIEDTKTSGATQAG
-386 RAVTQHGDLTISGGS
+386 RAVTQHGDLTISDGS
-401 SLTIDGVEDNN
+401 SLTINGVEDNN

-424 EITVEGGSTLD
+424 DITVEDGSTLE
-435 ISGATTGIYGHQGSA
+435 ISDATTGIYGHQGSD
-450 ASLTVEDSALNI
+450 ASLTVEDSTLNI
-462 AGSSFGIDYEGAG
+462 SDVSRGIDYEG
-475 KDKEGNALK
+475 KNVDEGIE
-484 SAGDITFDNAEVDIN
+484 SAGDISFKDSSVTISAEGAGAIITGDNGNSSLTFD
-499 ITPETPNAAGYGIA
+499 
-513 AHGDSNITFKNGTE
+513 HTE
-527 AEIKVTS
+527 ANLNATKGKAIYAGDKVGS
-534 ENPDAG
+534 D
-540 TWGIYNE
+540 
-547 RGGTG
+547 G
-552 NLTVN
+552 NLTITNGSKLNIEADRGIWAGYKEVTIDN
-557 DSTVDIDANRGI
+557 STVNSKTVAQ
-569 YAGFQKVEIA
+569 GF
-579 NNSVVTS
+579 
-586 KNTHQAMYALGGS
+586 YALGRKNTENKHGVTLHITNG
-599 DGKGLKL
+599 GKYNLYGGGDQNW
-606 HVTGNSRYH
+606 VVDANSS
-615 LTGGTRGNWGIQAT
+615 RGNRIIVDGNGT
-629 SARGHEIL
+629 LL
-637 VDDNGQLISDMENS
+637 VDQNDSNAGI
-651 YTAVGLGKNAKLVV
+651 AVGKNGELLVE
-665 DNGTVLVRGKY
+665 NGTVLVKGNYVDSMVGDILCK
-676 DKAGLFAYGD
+676 GTGILAYGSNSSILIKD
-686 NSTIHIKNNSHVEA
+686 NAHVES
-700 TTITLNPSIKK
+700 TSVTRFPGRFN
-711 IPTVGQKLIVT
+711 QNLIVT

-737 PVNDQGDKLTNFL
+737 PVNEQGDKLTNFL
-750 LTKDDTHAN
+750 LTKDDARTN

-807 IIGKALEELKRAGY
+807 IIGKALEELKQAGY

-863 IWGNYEKQT
+863 IWGNYEKQA

-918 GPDSNVKVTGETID
+918 GPDSNVKVTGENID
-932 GTDSAQYTVTIY
+932 GIDSAQYTVTIY

-959 KPETPED
+959 EPETPED
-966 SDPTPPAPTTPTTPA
+966 SNPTPPAPTTPITPA

>member
-21 TVGPSASAV
+21 AVGPSASAV
-30 TYYLGDGSVTVGQD
+30 TYYLGDGNVTVDQD
-44 ENHGAFS
+44 LDRGAYS
-51 YQVKEG
+51 YQG
-57 ESADG
+57 EDQG
-62 SNSKHTYVNE
+62 DKNRTYVNE
-72 DTADKG
+72 DKEQTGDG
-78 VIYVK
+78 TIYVT
-83 DGNAPEVV
+83 DGKAPTGEV
-91 PPTTDNSENSNN
+91 PPTTDNSENSDN
-103 GTEETTPTDNA
+103 GTEGPTPTDH
-114 TQSTD
+114 TTD

-129 TSETTTGNTITVME
+129 TSETTTTNTITVKE
-143 DVQKTAKTD
+143 DVTGAT
-152 GTEGYDVKIVVDG
+152 IVVDR
-165 VNVDTSNTST
+165 VNVDTSDTSIQTNTS
-175 QTDTPAEVSA
+175 AEVPA
-185 DTKEDKTIIK
+185 DANAKENKTIIK

-207 GSNLTTGGNG
+207 NSNLTTGGHG
-217 IDIGVNLK
+217 IDIGVNLDDK
-225 DDDENKETNVD
+225 DDNKGANVD
-236 LTLDHT
+236 LTLDNT
-242 KINLTE
+242 QINLTQ
-248 NATAGINAR
+248 NGKAGINVQ
-257 DNSDVDITLKGDNTI
+257 DNSDVDLTLKGENVI
-272 DGSEAIDKVTEGGG
+272 DGSKAIENEKEN
-286 HDISKDNVNI
+286 ILKNNVNV
-296 EGIRVGGE
+296 EGIRVGDG
-304 GASDSSDASEG
+304 GASDGSGTSEG
-315 ANTKL
+315 ADTKL

-356 VMADGSDVGITDGAD
+356 VMADGSDVEITDGAN
-371 VTIKDTKTSGAGQAG
+371 VTIEETKTSGSTQAG
-386 RAVTQHGDLTISGGS
+386 RGVTQHGDLTISGGS
-401 SLTIDGVEDNN
+401 SLTIDGVEDNAKQ

-424 EITVEGGSTLD
+424 EIKVEDGSTLD
-435 ISGATTGIYGHQGSA
+435 ISNTETGIYGHQGSD
-450 ASLTVEDSALNI
+450 ASLTVEDSTLNI
-462 AGSSFGIDYEGAG
+462 SDVGRGIDYEGKG
-475 KDKEGNALK
+475 VDNKGNVLE
-484 SAGDITFDNAEVDIN
+484 SAGDISFKDSSVTISADGAGAIITGDNGNSSLTFD
-499 ITPETPNAAGYGIA
+499 
-513 AHGDSNITFKNGTE
+513 HTE
-527 AEIKVTS
+527 ANLNATKGKAIYAGDKVGS
-534 ENPDAG
+534 D
-540 TWGIYNE
+540 
-547 RGGTG
+547 G
-552 NLTVN
+552 NLTITNGSKLNIEADRGIWAGYKEVTIDN
-557 DSTVDIDANRGI
+557 STVKSKTVAQGF
-569 YAGFQKVEIA
+569 YALG
-579 NNSVVTS
+579 S
-586 KNTHQAMYALGGS
+586 KNTENKHGVRLHITNGGKYNLYGGG
-599 DGKGLKL
+599 DQNWA
-606 HVTGNSRYH
+606 VDANSS
-615 LTGGTRGNWGIQAT
+615 RGNRIIVDENGT
-629 SARGHEIL
+629 LL
-637 VDDNGQLISDMENS
+637 VDQNDSNAGI
-651 YTAVGLGKNAKLVV
+651 AVGANGKLLVE
-665 DNGTVLVRGKY
+665 NGTVLVKGNYVDSGRYKGTGILAFGSNSSILIK
-676 DKAGLFAYGD
+676 D
-686 NSTIHIKNNSHVEA
+686 NAHVES
-700 TTITLNPSIKK
+700 TSVTRYPGPGRVN
-711 IPTVGQKLIVT
+711 QNLIVT

-750 LTKDDTHAN
+750 LTKDDAHAN
-759 FDALSYKGQTYTY
+759 FDALSYNGQTYTY

-807 IIGKALEELKRAGY
+807 IIGKALEELKQAGY

-863 IWGNYEKQT
+863 IWGNYEKQA

-918 GPDSNVKVTGETID
+918 GPDSNVKVTGENID
-932 GTDSAQYTVTIY
+932 GTDSARYTVTIY

-959 KPETPED
+959 KPETPEG
-966 SDPTPPAPTTPTTPA
+966 SDPTPPAPTAPTTPA

>member
-30 TYYLGDGSVTVGQD
+30 TYYLGDGSVTVDKD
-44 ENHGAFS
+44 EERGAYS
-51 YQVKEG
+51 YQG
-57 ESADG
+57 EDG
-62 SNSKHTYVNE
+62 SEKHRTYVNE
-72 DTADKG
+72 DKAETGDG
-78 VIYVK
+78 TIYVQ
-83 DGNAPEVV
+83 DGHA
-91 PPTTDNSENSNN
+91 PTTDNSNN
-103 GTEETTPTDNA
+103 GTEVPTPTDND

-119 SSADNTENSS
+119 ASGNNTENSS
-129 TSETTTGNTITVME
+129 TSETTTGNTITVKE
-143 DVQKTAKTD
+143 DVKDAT
-152 GTEGYDVKIVVDG
+152 IVVDG
-165 VNVDTSNTST
+165 VNVDTST
-175 QTDTPAEVSA
+175 QTEALPDTGS
-185 DTKEDKTIIK
+185 TGDKTIIK
-195 VGEGADVDLTVK
+195 VGEGAKVDLTVK
-207 GSNLTTGGNG
+207 DSNLTTGGNG

-225 DDDENKETNVD
+225 GEDENKGANVD
-236 LTLDHT
+236 LTLDNT
-242 KINLTE
+242 KVNLTE

-257 DNSDVDITLKGDNTI
+257 DNSDVDITLKGNNTI
-272 DGSEAIDKVTEGGG
+272 DGSEAIDKVTEDGE
-286 HDISKDNVNI
+286 HDIFKDNVNV

-304 GASDSSDASEG
+304 GASDSSDANED
-315 ANTKL
+315 AKTNL

-333 TDTEETESSAGGSLT
+333 ADTEETESPAGGSLT
-348 ISDTTGGL
+348 ISKTTGGL
-356 VMADGSDVGITDGAD
+356 VMADGSDVEITDGAD
-371 VTIKDTKTSGAGQAG
+371 VTIEDTKTSSSTQAG
-386 RAVTQHGDLTISGGS
+386 RAVTQHGDLTLSGGS
-401 SLTIDGVEDNN
+401 SLTIDGVKDNK

-424 EITVEGGSTLD
+424 DITVEDGSTLD
-435 ISGATTGIYGHQGSA
+435 ISGATTGIYGHQGSD
-450 ASLTVEDSALNI
+450 ASLTVEDSTLNI

-475 KDKEGNALK
+475 KDKEGNVLK
-484 SAGDITFDNAEVDIN
+484 SAGNITFDNAEVDIN

-606 HVTGNSRYH
+606 RVTGNSRYH

-676 DKAGLFAYGD
+676 DKAGLFAYGN

-711 IPTVGQKLIVT
+711 IPTVGQNLIVT

-737 PVNDQGDKLTNFL
+737 PVNEQGDKLTNFL

-807 IIGKALEELKRAGY
+807 IIGKVLEELKQAGY

-863 IWGNYEKQT
+863 IWGNYEKQA

-918 GPDSNVKVTGETID
+918 GPDSNVKVTGENID

-959 KPETPED
+959 EPETPED

-981 VQDAR
+981 VQDER
-986 PTTPAVEQ
+986 PTTLAVEQ

>member
-30 TYYLGDGSVTVGQD
+30 TYYLGNGDITVDQD
-44 ENHGAFS
+44 DTRGAFS
-51 YQVKEG
+51 YQG
-57 ESADG
+57 EDQG
-62 SNSKHTYVNE
+62 DKNRTYVNE
-72 DTADKG
+72 DKADKG
-78 VIYVK
+78 TIYVK
-83 DGNAPEVV
+83 DGNAPKEEV
-91 PPTTDNSENSNN
+91 PSTTDNSNN
-103 GTEETTPTDNA
+103 GTEVPTPTDH
-114 TQSTD
+114 TTD
-119 SSADNTENSS
+119 SSADNTKNSS
-129 TSETTTGNTITVME
+129 TSETTTTNTITVKE
-143 DVQKTAKTD
+143 DVKDAT
-152 GTEGYDVKIVVDG
+152 IVVDG
-165 VNVDTSNTST
+165 VNVDTTST
-175 QTDTPAEVSA
+175 PTEVPA

-195 VGEGADVDLTVK
+195 VGEGADVDLTVRD
-207 GSNLTTGGNG
+207 SNLTTGGNG
-217 IDIGVNLK
+217 IDIGVNLEGE
-225 DDDENKETNVD
+225 DENKETNVD
-236 LTLDHT
+236 LTLDNT

-272 DGSEAIDKVTEGGG
+272 DGSEAIDKVTEGGE

-333 TDTEETESSAGGSLT
+333 TDTEETESPAGGSLT

-356 VMADGSDVGITDGAD
+356 VMAEGSDVEITDGAN
-371 VTIKDTKTSGAGQAG
+371 VTIEETKTSGSTQAG
-386 RAVTQHGDLTISGGS
+386 RGVTQHGDLTISGGS
-401 SLTIDGVEDNN
+401 SLTIDGVEDN
-412 APHTGIGIASWD
+412 AQQPPHTGIGIASWD
-424 EITVEGGSTLD
+424 EITVEDGSTLD
-435 ISGATTGIYGHQGSA
+435 ISNTETGIYGHQGSD
-450 ASLTVEDSALNI
+450 ASLTVEDSTLNI
-462 AGSSFGIDYEGAG
+462 SDVKRGIVYEGEG
-475 KDKEGNALK
+475 VDKEGHVHK
-484 SAGDITFDNAEVDIN
+484 SAGDITFDNAKVNIDADNIGITTGDNGTSSIKLDNTEAKITVGERGYAIYGPDAGGKGDLDIANSKLDIDASAYRAYGIMAGYKNVNIRDGSVVNSNSDAAGIILTGSAGNATKLHVSNSLYNLTTRYHYGVWACVADDAYQGTPTHTILVNDNGAMNISVKEGQPRASAGIIMDHGASLIADNGIITTNGKYRYGGIHAYGNDIN
-499 ITPETPNAAGYGIA
+499 IR
-513 AHGDSNITFKNGTE
+513 
-527 AEIKVTS
+527 IK
-534 ENPDAG
+534 D
-540 TWGIYNE
+540 
-547 RGGTG
+547 
-552 NLTVN
+552 
-557 DSTVDIDANRGI
+557 
-569 YAGFQKVEIA
+569 
-579 NNSVVTS
+579 
-586 KNTHQAMYALGGS
+586 
-599 DGKGLKL
+599 
-606 HVTGNSRYH
+606 
-615 LTGGTRGNWGIQAT
+615 
-629 SARGHEIL
+629 
-637 VDDNGQLISDMENS
+637 
-651 YTAVGLGKNAKLVV
+651 
-665 DNGTVLVRGKY
+665 
-676 DKAGLFAYGD
+676 
-686 NSTIHIKNNSHVEA
+686 NSHVDVES
-700 TTITLNPSIKK
+700 ITYDAEHEN
-711 IPTVGQKLIVT
+711 QNLIVT

-737 PVNDQGDKLTNFL
+737 PVNEQGDKLTNFL
-750 LTKDDTHAN
+750 LTKDDAHAN
-759 FDALSYKGQTYTY
+759 FDALSYNGKTYTY

-807 IIGKALEELKRAGY
+807 IIGKALEELKQAGY

-828 TAENGDQVVILRDM
+828 TTENGDQVVILRDM

-863 IWGNYEKQT
+863 IWGNYEKQA

-918 GPDSNVKVTGETID
+918 GPDSNVKVTGENID

-959 KPETPED
+959 EPETPED
-966 SDPTPPAPTTPTTPA
+966 SDPTPPAPAPTTPTTPA

-1039 VLLAAGYLLERKRKS
+1039 VLLAAGYLLERKRKG

>member
-21 TVGPSASAV
+21 AVGPSASAV
-30 TYYLGDGSVTVGQD
+30 TYQLEKGDVTVA
-44 ENHGAFS
+44 ENENGAFS
-51 YQVKEG
+51 YQG
-57 ESADG
+57 EDKDE
-62 SNSKHTYVNE
+62 NRTYVDKDTE
-72 DTADKG
+72 DNGQIIIKQAEGT
-78 VIYVK
+78 
-83 DGNAPEVV
+83 
-91 PPTTDNSENSNN
+91 TTDNTVTVEENVTNKN
-103 GTEETTPTDNA
+103 GER
-114 TQSTD
+114 
-119 SSADNTENSS
+119 
-129 TSETTTGNTITVME
+129 
-143 DVQKTAKTD
+143 DVD
-152 GTEGYDVKIVVDG
+152 IIIDG
-165 VNVDTSNTST
+165 VNVDTSDTST
-175 QTDTPAEVSA
+175 PTEVSA

-207 GSNLTTGGNG
+207 DSKLTTGGNG
-217 IDIGVNLK
+217 IDIGVDLDGK
-225 DDDENKETNVD
+225 DENNENDENKETNVD
-236 LTLDHT
+236 LTLDNT

-333 TDTEETESSAGGSLT
+333 TDTEETESLAGGSLT

-356 VMADGSDVGITDGAD
+356 VMADGSDVEITDGAN
-371 VTIKDTKTSGAGQAG
+371 VTIEETKTSGSTQAG
-386 RAVTQHGDLTISGGS
+386 RGVTQHGDLTISGGS
-401 SLTIDGVEDNN
+401 SLTIDGVEDN
-412 APHTGIGIASWD
+412 AKQASHTGIGIASWD
-424 EITVEGGSTLD
+424 DITVEDGSTLE
-435 ISGATTGIYGHQGSA
+435 ISDATTGIYGHQGSD

-475 KDKEGNALK
+475 KDKEGNVLK

-527 AEIKVTS
+527 AEFKVTS

-606 HVTGNSRYH
+606 RVTGNSRYH

-737 PVNDQGDKLTNFL
+737 PVNEQGDKLTNFL
-750 LTKDDTHAN
+750 LTKDDAHAN

-807 IIGKALEELKRAGY
+807 IIGKALEELKQAGY
-821 NFDTAYQ
+821 NFNTAYQ

-863 IWGNYEKQT
+863 IWGNYEKQA

-918 GPDSNVKVTGETID
+918 GPDSNVKVTGDTID

-959 KPETPED
+959 APETPKDPDPTPPAPETPED
-966 SDPTPPAPTTPTTPA
+966 SAPTPPASTTPTTPASTTPASTTPTTPA
-981 VQDAR
+981 VQNTR
-986 PTTPAVEQ
+986 PTTPTVEQ
-994 AVAKTTPAPETPVN
+994 AVAKTTPA
-1008 PPVQDARPE
+1008 PE

-1039 VLLAAGYLLERKRKS
+1039 VLLAAGYLLERKRKG

>member
-30 TYYLGDGSVTVGQD
+30 TYYLGDGSVTVD
-44 ENHGAFS
+44 KDDNGAFS

-62 SNSKHTYVNE
+62 SNSTHTYVNE
-72 DTADKG
+72 DKEDNG
-78 VIYVK
+78 VINVR
-83 DGNAPEVV
+83 DGHEPTETV
-91 PPTTDNSENSNN
+91 PPSTDNSDN
-103 GTEETTPTDNA
+103 GTEEATPTD
-114 TQSTD
+114 TTTD
-119 SSADNTENSS
+119 SSGNNTENSS
-129 TSETTTGNTITVME
+129 TSETTTGNTITVKE
-143 DVQKTAKTD
+143 DVTGAT
-152 GTEGYDVKIVVDG
+152 IVVEG
-165 VNVDTSNTST
+165 VNVDTSDTST
-175 QTDTPAEVSA
+175 PTDTSTEVPA

-207 GSNLTTGGNG
+207 DSNLTTGGNG

-225 DDDENKETNVD
+225 DGDENKDTKVD

-242 KINLTE
+242 EINLTE
-248 NATAGINAR
+248 KDNTAGIVAR
-257 DNSDVDITLKGDNTI
+257 DHSTVDVTLKGENTI
-272 DGSEAIDKVTEGGG
+272 DGQDALKDAAREAKELGSGKTPNR
-286 HDISKDNVNI
+286 NV

-304 GASDSSDASEG
+304 SAGDSNSGKGS
-315 ANTKL
+315 TV
-320 TISGGVEKTETAE
+320 TIKGDETG
-333 TDTEETESSAGGSLT
+333 DGGSLNIDHT
-348 ISDTTGGL
+348 SAGMVISS
-356 VMADGSDVGITDGAD
+356 GSDVTLTDSAD
-371 VTIKDTKTSGAGQAG
+371 VDIKHTEAGSSTQGG
-386 RAVTQHGDLTISGGS
+386 RGIVQRGDLTVEDKS
-401 SLTIDGVEDNN
+401 SLTIDAVGRGAYKIDNDQEGLVYGN
-412 APHTGIGIASWD
+412 NGYGIDSTD
-424 EITVEGGSTLD
+424 DITVTGDSTLEIKGTQSSAIYGGTGSSLTVKDSTLD
-435 ISGATTGIYGHQGSA
+435 IDSNGQGIQYQG
-450 ASLTVEDSALNI
+450 D
-462 AGSSFGIDYEGAG
+462 
-475 KDKEGNALK
+475 
-484 SAGDITFDNAEVDIN
+484 AGDITFDNSKVDIDSKGMGISVASGGSTD
-499 ITPETPNAAGYGIA
+499 ITFNHSNGTITAADVSPIYKGTAIYGPEEKGN
-513 AHGDSNITFKNGTE
+513 GDLTFKNGSDVTLN
-527 AEIKVTS
+527 ASYGIQAGFNNVEISGQSKVVSNTVA
-534 ENPDAG
+534 NG
-540 TWGIYNE
+540 MIF
-547 RGGTG
+547 RGGTSG
-552 NLTVN
+552 AT
-557 DSTVDIDANRGI
+557 
-569 YAGFQKVEIA
+569 
-579 NNSVVTS
+579 
-586 KNTHQAMYALGGS
+586 
-599 DGKGLKL
+599 KL
-606 HVTGNSRYH
+606 HITGNSLYDLNMSGKSH
-615 LTGGTRGNWGIQAT
+615 ALQLNALPG
-629 SARGHEIL
+629 SHSIL
-637 VDDNGQLISDMENS
+637 VDDNSTLHISEGEGKEGASAICMGNNTTLTMEN
-651 YTAVGLGKNAKLVV
+651 
-665 DNGTVLVRGKY
+665 GTLITEGNFSKGIY
-676 DKAGLFAYGD
+676 SFGS
-686 NSTIHIKNNSHVEA
+686 NSTTTIKNGSHVDVS
-700 TTITLNPSIKK
+700 SIVGTKK
-711 IPTVGQKLIVT
+711 DKGQQLIVT

-737 PVNDQGDKLTNFL
+737 PVNEQGDKLTNFL

-759 FDALSYKGQTYTY
+759 FDALSYKGKTYTY

-807 IIGKALEELKRAGY
+807 IIGKALEELKQAGY

-863 IWGNYEKQT
+863 IWGNYEKQA

-918 GPDSNVKVTGETID
+918 GPDSNVKVTGENID
-932 GTDSAQYTVTIY
+932 GTDSARYTVTIY

-959 KPETPED
+959 KPETPEG
-966 SDPTPPAPTTPTTPA
+966 SDPTPPAPTAPTTPA

-1039 VLLAAGYLLERKRKS
+1039 VLLAAGYLLERKRKG

>member
-21 TVGPSASAV
+21 AVGPSASAV
-30 TYYLGDGSVTVGQD
+30 TYYLGDGSVTVD
-44 ENHGAFS
+44 KDDTRGAYS
-51 YQVKEG
+51 YQG
-57 ESADG
+57 EDG
-62 SNSKHTYVNE
+62 SEEHRTYVNE
-72 DTADKG
+72 DEADHG
-78 VIYVK
+78 VINVK
-83 DGNAPEVV
+83 GGNAPTEDVL
-91 PPTTDNSENSNN
+91 PSTDNSDN
-103 GTEETTPTDNA
+103 GTEETTPTD
-114 TQSTD
+114 TTTD
-119 SSADNTENSS
+119 SSGNNAENSP
-129 TSETTTGNTITVME
+129 TAETTTGNTITVKE
-143 DVQKTAKTD
+143 DVKDAT
-152 GTEGYDVKIVVDG
+152 IVVEG
-165 VNVDTSNTST
+165 VNVDTST
-175 QTDTPAEVSA
+175 QTEVPVDA
-185 DTKEDKTIIK
+185 KEDKTIIK
-195 VGEGADVDLTVK
+195 VGEGAKVDLTVK
-207 GSNLTTGGNG
+207 DSNLTTGGNG

-225 DDDENKETNVD
+225 GEDENKGANVD
-236 LTLDHT
+236 LTLDNT
-242 KINLTE
+242 KVNLTQ
-248 NATAGINAR
+248 NGKAGINVQ
-257 DNSDVDITLKGDNTI
+257 DNSNVDLTLKGENAI
-272 DGSEAIDKVTEGGG
+272 DGSEAIKKEEDGILTK
-286 HDISKDNVNI
+286 NVNV
-296 EGIRVGGE
+296 EGIRVGDG
-304 GASDSSDASEG
+304 GASDGSGTSEG
-315 ANTKL
+315 ADTKL

-356 VMADGSDVGITDGAD
+356 AMADGSHVEITDGAD
-371 VTIKDTKTSGAGQAG
+371 VTIEDTKTSGATQAG

-401 SLTIDGVEDNN
+401 SLTINGVEDNAKQ

-424 EITVEGGSTLD
+424 NITVKDGSTLD
-435 ISGATTGIYGHQGSA
+435 ISNTEAGIYGHQGSD
-450 ASLTVEDSALNI
+450 ASLTVEDSTLNI
-462 AGSSFGIDYEGAG
+462 SDVKRGIVYEGEG
-475 KDKEGNALK
+475 VDKEGHVHK
-484 SAGDITFDNAEVDIN
+484 SAGDITFDNAKVNIDADNIGITTGDNGTSSIKLDNTEAKITVGERGYAIYGPDAGGKGDLDIANSKLDIDASAYRAYGIMAGYKNVNIRDGSVVNSNSDAAGIILTGSAGNATKLHVSNSLYNLTTRYHYGVWACVADDAYQGTPTHTILVNDNGAMNISVKEGQPRASAGIIMDHGASLIADNGIITTNGKYRYGGIHAYGNDIN
-499 ITPETPNAAGYGIA
+499 IR
-513 AHGDSNITFKNGTE
+513 
-527 AEIKVTS
+527 IK
-534 ENPDAG
+534 D
-540 TWGIYNE
+540 
-547 RGGTG
+547 
-552 NLTVN
+552 
-557 DSTVDIDANRGI
+557 
-569 YAGFQKVEIA
+569 
-579 NNSVVTS
+579 
-586 KNTHQAMYALGGS
+586 
-599 DGKGLKL
+599 
-606 HVTGNSRYH
+606 
-615 LTGGTRGNWGIQAT
+615 
-629 SARGHEIL
+629 
-637 VDDNGQLISDMENS
+637 
-651 YTAVGLGKNAKLVV
+651 
-665 DNGTVLVRGKY
+665 
-676 DKAGLFAYGD
+676 
-686 NSTIHIKNNSHVEA
+686 NSHVDVES
-700 TTITLNPSIKK
+700 ITYDAEHEN
-711 IPTVGQKLIVT
+711 QNLIVT

-737 PVNDQGDKLTNFL
+737 PENEQGDKLTNFL

-807 IIGKALEELKRAGY
+807 IIGKVLEELKQAGY
-821 NFDTAYQ
+821 NFGTAYQ

-863 IWGNYEKQT
+863 IWGNYEKQA

-918 GPDSNVKVTGETID
+918 GPDSNVKVTGENID
-932 GTDSAQYTVTIY
+932 GTDSARYTVTIY

-959 KPETPED
+959 KPETPEG
-966 SDPTPPAPTTPTTPA
+966 SDPIPPAPTTPTTPA

-1023 TGTTNWM
+1023 TGTTNWV

-1039 VLLAAGYLLERKRKS
+1039 VLLAAGYLLERKRKG

>member
-30 TYYLGDGSVTVGQD
+30 TYYLGNGSVTVD
-44 ENHGAFS
+44 KDDTRGAYS
-51 YQVKEG
+51 YQG
-57 ESADG
+57 EDG
-62 SNSKHTYVNE
+62 SEEHRTYVNE
-72 DTADKG
+72 DEADHG
-78 VIYVK
+78 VINVK
-83 DGNAPEVV
+83 GGNAPTEDVL
-91 PPTTDNSENSNN
+91 PSTDNSDN
-103 GTEETTPTDNA
+103 GTEETTPTD
-114 TQSTD
+114 TTTD
-119 SSADNTENSS
+119 SSGNNAENSP
-129 TSETTTGNTITVME
+129 TAETTTGNTITVKE
-143 DVQKTAKTD
+143 DVKDAT
-152 GTEGYDVKIVVDG
+152 IVVEG
-165 VNVDTSNTST
+165 VNVDTST
-175 QTDTPAEVSA
+175 QTEVPVDA
-185 DTKEDKTIIK
+185 KEDKTIIK

-207 GSNLTTGGNG
+207 DSNLTTGGNG

-225 DDDENKETNVD
+225 DDDDNKETNVD
-236 LTLDHT
+236 LTLDNT

-356 VMADGSDVGITDGAD
+356 VMADGSDVEITDGAN
-371 VTIKDTKTSGAGQAG
+371 VTIEETKTSGSTQAG
-386 RAVTQHGDLTISGGS
+386 RGVTQHGDLTISGGS
-401 SLTIDGVEDNN
+401 SLTIDGVEDN
-412 APHTGIGIASWD
+412 AKDPPHTGIGIASWD
-424 EITVEGGSTLD
+424 DITVEDGSTLD
-435 ISGATTGIYGHQGSA
+435 ISDATTGIYGHQGSD
-450 ASLTVEDSALNI
+450 ASLTVEDSTLNI
-462 AGSSFGIDYEGAG
+462 SDVSRGIDYEG
-475 KDKEGNALK
+475 KNVDEGIE
-484 SAGDITFDNAEVDIN
+484 SAGDISFKDSSVTISAEGAGAIITGDNGNSSLTFD
-499 ITPETPNAAGYGIA
+499 
-513 AHGDSNITFKNGTE
+513 HTE
-527 AEIKVTS
+527 ANLNATKGKAIYAGDKVGS
-534 ENPDAG
+534 D
-540 TWGIYNE
+540 
-547 RGGTG
+547 G
-552 NLTVN
+552 NLTITNGSKLNIEADRGIWAGYKEVTIDN
-557 DSTVDIDANRGI
+557 STVNSKTVAQ
-569 YAGFQKVEIA
+569 GF
-579 NNSVVTS
+579 
-586 KNTHQAMYALGGS
+586 YALGRKNTENKHGVTLHITNG
-599 DGKGLKL
+599 GKYNLYGGGDQNWA
-606 HVTGNSRYH
+606 VDANSS
-615 LTGGTRGNWGIQAT
+615 RGNRIIVDGNGT
-629 SARGHEIL
+629 LL
-637 VDDNGQLISDMENS
+637 VDQNDSNAGI
-651 YTAVGLGKNAKLVV
+651 AVGKNGELLVE
-665 DNGTVLVRGKY
+665 NGTVLVKGNYVDSMVGDILCK
-676 DKAGLFAYGD
+676 GTGILAYGSNSSILIKD
-686 NSTIHIKNNSHVEA
+686 NAHVES
-700 TTITLNPSIKK
+700 TSVTRFPGRFN
-711 IPTVGQKLIVT
+711 QNLIVT
-722 GGTLTYDYKADNTLW
+722 GGTLTYDYSADNTLW
-737 PVNDQGDKLTNFL
+737 PVNEQGDKLTNFL
-750 LTKDDTHAN
+750 LTKDDARAN

-807 IIGKALEELKRAGY
+807 IIGKALEELKQAGY

-828 TAENGDQVVILRDM
+828 TTENGDQVVILRDM

-863 IWGNYEKQT
+863 IWGNYEKQA

-932 GTDSAQYTVTIY
+932 GTDSARYTVTIY

-986 PTTPAVEQ
+986 PTTSAVEQ

>member
-30 TYYLGDGSVTVGQD
+30 TYYLGDGSVTVD
-44 ENHGAFS
+44 KDVDRGAYS
-51 YQVKEG
+51 YQG
-57 ESADG
+57 EDG
-62 SNSKHTYVNE
+62 SEEHRTYVNE
-72 DTADKG
+72 DKAETGDG
-78 VIYVK
+78 TIYVK

-91 PPTTDNSENSNN
+91 PPSTNNSDN
-103 GTEETTPTDNA
+103 GTEETTPTD
-114 TQSTD
+114 TTTD
-119 SSADNTENSS
+119 SSGNNAENSS
-129 TSETTTGNTITVME
+129 TSETTTENTITVME
-143 DVQKTAKTD
+143 DVKKTDKTD
-152 GTEGYDVKIVVDG
+152 GTEGNDVKIVVDG
-165 VNVDTSNTST
+165 VNVDTSETGKST
-175 QTDTPAEVSA
+175 V
-185 DTKEDKTIIK
+185 TI
-195 VGEGADVDLTVK
+195 GEGADVDLTVK
-207 GSNLTTGGNG
+207 DSNLTTGGHG
-217 IDIGVNLK
+217 IDIGVNLDDK
-225 DDDENKETNVD
+225 DDNKGANVD
-236 LTLDHT
+236 LTLDNT
-242 KINLTE
+242 QINLTQ
-248 NATAGINAR
+248 NGKAGINVQ
-257 DNSDVDITLKGDNTI
+257 DNSNVDLTLKGENAI
-272 DGSEAIDKVTEGGG
+272 DGSKAIENEKEG
-286 HDISKDNVNI
+286 ILTKNVNV
-296 EGIRVGGE
+296 EGIRVGDG
-304 GASDSSDASEG
+304 GASDGSGTSAG
-315 ANTKL
+315 AETNL

-356 VMADGSDVGITDGAD
+356 VMADGSDVEITDGAN
-371 VTIKDTKTSGAGQAG
+371 VTIEETKTSGSTQAG
-386 RAVTQHGDLTISGGS
+386 RGVTQHGDLTISGGS
-401 SLTIDGVEDNN
+401 SLTIDGVEDN
-412 APHTGIGIASWD
+412 AKQASHTGIGIASWD
-424 EITVEGGSTLD
+424 DITVEDGSTLE
-435 ISGATTGIYGHQGSA
+435 ISDATTGIYGHQGSD

-475 KDKEGNALK
+475 KDKEGNVLK

-606 HVTGNSRYH
+606 RVTGNSRYH

-686 NSTIHIKNNSHVEA
+686 NSTIRIKNNSHVEA

-722 GGTLTYDYKADNTLW
+722 GGTLTYGYKADNTLW
-737 PVNDQGDKLTNFL
+737 PVNEQGDKLTNFL
-750 LTKDDTHAN
+750 LTKDDAHAN
-759 FDALSYKGQTYTY
+759 FDALSYNGQTYTY

-807 IIGKALEELKRAGY
+807 IIGKALEELKQAGY

-863 IWGNYEKQT
+863 IWGNYEKQA

-918 GPDSNVKVTGETID
+918 GPESNVKVTGDNID
-932 GTDSAQYTVTIY
+932 GTDSARYTVTIY

-959 KPETPED
+959 KPETPEG
-966 SDPTPPAPTTPTTPA
+966 SDPIPPAPTTPTTPA

>member
-21 TVGPSASAV
+21 AVGPSASAV
-30 TYYLGDGSVTVGQD
+30 TYYLGDGSVTVDQDVDRGAYSYQGKDKGD
-44 ENHGAFS
+44 ENR
-51 YQVKEG
+51 
-57 ESADG
+57 
-62 SNSKHTYVNE
+62 TYVNE
-72 DTADKG
+72 DKAETGDG
-78 VIYVK
+78 TIYVQ
-83 DGNAPEVV
+83 DGHA
-91 PPTTDNSENSNN
+91 PTTDNSNN
-103 GTEETTPTDNA
+103 GTEETTLTD
-114 TQSTD
+114 TTTD
-119 SSADNTENSS
+119 SSGNNTENSS
-129 TSETTTGNTITVME
+129 TSETTTEKTITVME
-143 DVQKTAKTD
+143 DVKKTDKAD
-152 GTEGYDVKIVVDG
+152 GTEGNDVKIVVEG
-165 VNVDTSNTST
+165 VNVDTSDTST
-175 QTDTPAEVSA
+175 QTDTSAEVTADA

-195 VGEGADVDLTVK
+195 VGEGADVDLTVRD
-207 GSNLTTGGNG
+207 SNLTTGGHG
-217 IDIGVNLK
+217 IDIGVNLEGK
-225 DDDENKETNVD
+225 DENKGANVD
-236 LTLDHT
+236 LTLDNT
-242 KINLTE
+242 QINLTQ
-248 NATAGINAR
+248 NGKAGVNVQ
-257 DNSDVDITLKGDNTI
+257 DNSDVDLTLKDKNTI
-272 DGSEAIDKVTEGGG
+272 DGSEAIKKEEDGILTK
-286 HDISKDNVNI
+286 NVNV
-296 EGIRVGGE
+296 EGIRVGDG
-304 GASDSSDASEG
+304 GASDGSGTSEG

-333 TDTEETESSAGGSLT
+333 TDTEETESPAGGSLT

-356 VMADGSDVGITDGAD
+356 VMADGSDVEITDGAD
-371 VTIKDTKTSGAGQAG
+371 VTIEETKTSGSTQAG
-386 RAVTQHGDLTISGGS
+386 RGVTQHGDLTISGGS
-401 SLTIDGVEDNN
+401 SLKIDGVEDN
-412 APHTGIGIASWD
+412 AKQASHTGIGIASWD
-424 EITVEGGSTLD
+424 DITVEDGSTLE
-435 ISGATTGIYGHQGSA
+435 ISDATTGIYGHQGSD

-475 KDKEGNALK
+475 KDKEGNLLK

-606 HVTGNSRYH
+606 RVTGNSRYH

-750 LTKDDTHAN
+750 LTKDDAHAN
-759 FDALSYKGQTYTY
+759 FDALSYNGQTYTY

-807 IIGKALEELKRAGY
+807 IIGKTLEELKQAGY
-821 NFDTAYQ
+821 NFDTAYR

-863 IWGNYEKQT
+863 IWGNYEKQA

-918 GPDSNVKVTGETID
+918 GPDSNVKVTGRNID
-932 GTDSAQYTVTIY
+932 GTDSAKYTVTIY

-966 SDPTPPAPTTPTTPA
+966 SAPTPPAPTTPTTPA

>member
-21 TVGPSASAV
+21 AVGPSASAV
-30 TYYLGDGSVTVGQD
+30 TYYLGDGSVTVD
-44 ENHGAFS
+44 KDDTRGAYS
-51 YQVKEG
+51 YQG
-57 ESADG
+57 EDG
-62 SNSKHTYVNE
+62 SEEHRTYVNE
-72 DTADKG
+72 DEADHG
-78 VIYVK
+78 TIYVK
-83 DGNAPEVV
+83 GGNAPTGDVT
-91 PPTTDNSENSNN
+91 PPTDNSGN
-103 GTEETTPTDNA
+103 GTEETTTGNTITVKEDVKEGTTSTDH
-114 TQSTD
+114 TTD
-119 SSADNTENSS
+119 SSADNTENN
-129 TSETTTGNTITVME
+129 TPTETAPGNTITVKE
-143 DVQKTAKTD
+143 DVKDAT
-152 GTEGYDVKIVVDG
+152 IVVDG
-165 VNVDTSNTST
+165 VNVDTSDTST
-175 QTDTPAEVSA
+175 QTDTQTEVPADA
-185 DTKEDKTIIK
+185 KKDKTIIK

-207 GSNLTTGGNG
+207 DSNLTTGGNG

-225 DDDENKETNVD
+225 DDDDNKKTNVD
-236 LTLDHT
+236 LTLDNT

-356 VMADGSDVGITDGAD
+356 VMADGSDVEITDGAN
-371 VTIKDTKTSGAGQAG
+371 VTIEETKTSGATQAG

-401 SLTIDGVEDNN
+401 SLTINGVEDNAKQ

-424 EITVEGGSTLD
+424 NITVKDGSTLD
-435 ISGATTGIYGHQGSA
+435 ISNTEAGIYGHQGSD
-450 ASLTVEDSALNI
+450 ASLTVEDSTLNI
-462 AGSSFGIDYEGAG
+462 SDVKRGIVYEGEG
-475 KDKEGNALK
+475 VDKEGHVHK
-484 SAGDITFDNAEVDIN
+484 SAGDITFDNAKVNIDADNIGITTGDNGTSSIKLDNTEAKITVGERGYAIYGPDAGGKGDLDIANSKLDIDASAYRAYGIMAGYKNVNIRDGSVVNSNSDAAGIILTGSAGNATKLHVSNSLYNLTTRYHYGVWACVADDAYQGTPTHTILVNNNGAMNISVKEGQPRASAGIIMDHGASLIADNGSITTNGKYRYGGIHAYGNDIN
-499 ITPETPNAAGYGIA
+499 IR
-513 AHGDSNITFKNGTE
+513 
-527 AEIKVTS
+527 IK
-534 ENPDAG
+534 D
-540 TWGIYNE
+540 
-547 RGGTG
+547 
-552 NLTVN
+552 
-557 DSTVDIDANRGI
+557 
-569 YAGFQKVEIA
+569 
-579 NNSVVTS
+579 
-586 KNTHQAMYALGGS
+586 
-599 DGKGLKL
+599 
-606 HVTGNSRYH
+606 
-615 LTGGTRGNWGIQAT
+615 
-629 SARGHEIL
+629 
-637 VDDNGQLISDMENS
+637 
-651 YTAVGLGKNAKLVV
+651 
-665 DNGTVLVRGKY
+665 
-676 DKAGLFAYGD
+676 
-686 NSTIHIKNNSHVEA
+686 NSHVDVES
-700 TTITLNPSIKK
+700 ITYDAEHEN
-711 IPTVGQKLIVT
+711 QNLIVT
-722 GGTLTYDYKADNTLW
+722 GGTLTYDYSADNTLW
-737 PVNDQGDKLTNFL
+737 PVNEQGDKLTNFL

-807 IIGKALEELKRAGY
+807 IIGKVLEELKQAGY
-821 NFDTAYQ
+821 KFDTAYQ

-863 IWGNYEKQT
+863 IWGNYEKQA

-918 GPDSNVKVTGETID
+918 GPDSNVKVTGENID
-932 GTDSAQYTVTIY
+932 GTDSARYTVTIY

-959 KPETPED
+959 EPETPEG
-966 SDPTPPAPTTPTTPA
+966 SDPTPPAPTAPTTPA

-1039 VLLAAGYLLERKRKS
+1039 VLLAAGYLLERKRKG

>member
-21 TVGPSASAV
+21 AVGPSASAV
-30 TYYLGDGSVTVGQD
+30 AYYLGDGSVTVDKDEERGAYSYQGEDKGD
-44 ENHGAFS
+44 ENR
-51 YQVKEG
+51 
-57 ESADG
+57 
-62 SNSKHTYVNE
+62 TYVNE
-72 DTADKG
+72 DKVETGDG
-78 VIYVK
+78 TIYVK
-83 DGNAPEVV
+83 DGHEPTETV
-91 PPTTDNSENSNN
+91 PPSTDNSDN
-103 GTEETTPTDNA
+103 GTEEATPTD
-114 TQSTD
+114 TTTD
-119 SSADNTENSS
+119 SSGNNTENSS
-129 TSETTTGNTITVME
+129 TSETTTGNTITVKE
-143 DVQKTAKTD
+143 DVKDAT
-152 GTEGYDVKIVVDG
+152 IVVDG
-165 VNVDTSNTST
+165 VNVDTSDTST
-175 QTDTPAEVSA
+175 QTDTSTEVPA

-207 GSNLTTGGNG
+207 NSNLTTGGNG
-217 IDIGVNLK
+217 IDIGVDLDGEDKNEDK
-225 DDDENKETNVD
+225 NKETNVD
-236 LTLDHT
+236 LTLDNT

-257 DNSDVDITLKGDNTI
+257 DNSDVDITLKGNNTI
-272 DGSEAIDKVTEGGG
+272 DGSEAIDKVTADGE

-304 GASDSSDASEG
+304 GASDSSDANEG

-333 TDTEETESSAGGSLT
+333 TDTEETESPAGGSLT

-356 VMADGSDVGITDGAD
+356 VMADGSDVEITDGAD
-371 VTIKDTKTSGAGQAG
+371 VTIDETKTSGSTQAG

-401 SLTIDGVEDNN
+401 SLTIDGVEDNAKQ

-424 EITVEGGSTLD
+424 DITVEDGSTLD
-435 ISGATTGIYGHQGSA
+435 ISGAATGIYGHQGSD
-450 ASLTVEDSALNI
+450 ASLTVEDSTLNI
-462 AGSSFGIDYEGAG
+462 SGRSFGIDYEGEG
-475 KDKEGNALK
+475 KDSKGNVLK

-499 ITPETPNAAGYGIA
+499 ITPKTPNAAGYGIA
-513 AHGDSNITFKNGTE
+513 AHGDSNITFENGTK

-552 NLTVN
+552 NLTVD

-599 DGKGLKL
+599 NGKGLKL
-606 HVTGNSRYH
+606 RVTGNSRYH

-722 GGTLTYDYKADNTLW
+722 GGTLTYDYSADNTLW
-737 PVNDQGDKLTNFL
+737 PVNEQGDKLTNFL
-750 LTKDDTHAN
+750 LTKDDAHAN

-807 IIGKALEELKRAGY
+807 IIGKALEELKQAGY

-863 IWGNYEKQT
+863 IWGNYEKQA

-918 GPDSNVKVTGETID
+918 GPDSNVKVTGDID

-959 KPETPED
+959 DPETPED
-966 SDPTPPAPTTPTTPA
+966 SDPTPPAPTAPTTPA

-986 PTTPAVEQ
+986 PTAPTVEQ

-1039 VLLAAGYLLERKRKS
+1039 VLLAAGYLLERKRKG

>member
-21 TVGPSASAV
+21 AVGPSASAV
-30 TYYLGDGSVTVGQD
+30 TYQLEKGDVTVGQD
-44 ENHGAFS
+44 GTGAYS
-51 YQVKEG
+51 YQNQT
-57 ESADG
+57 DG
-62 SNSKHTYVNE
+62 K
-72 DTADKG
+72 
-78 VIYVK
+78 
-83 DGNAPEVV
+83 
-91 PPTTDNSENSNN
+91 TDNVYVDQDTQNN
-103 GTEETTPTDNA
+103 GQIIITQAEGTKTDN
-114 TQSTD
+114 
-119 SSADNTENSS
+119 
-129 TSETTTGNTITVME
+129 TVTVEE
-143 DVQKTAKTD
+143 DVTNEKGKR
-152 GTEGYDVKIVVDG
+152 DVDIILDG
-165 VNVDTSNTST
+165 VNVDTST
-175 QTDTPAEVSA
+175 QTEALPDTGS
-185 DTKEDKTIIK
+185 TGDKTIIK

-207 GSNLTTGGNG
+207 NSNLTTGGHG
-217 IDIGVNLK
+217 IDIGVNLEDK
-225 DDDENKETNVD
+225 DENKGADVDLTLDNTKVNLTQNGKVGINVQDNSNVD
-236 LTLDHT
+236 LTL
-242 KINLTE
+242 KGE
-248 NATAGINAR
+248 NA
-257 DNSDVDITLKGDNTI
+257 I
-272 DGSEAIDKVTEGGG
+272 DGSKAIENEDLK
-286 HDISKDNVNI
+286 KNVNV
-296 EGIRVGGE
+296 EGIRVGGG
-304 GASDSSDASEG
+304 GAGDGSGASEG
-315 ANTKL
+315 AKTHL

-333 TDTEETESSAGGSLT
+333 ADTEETESPAGGSLT
-348 ISDTTGGL
+348 ISKTTGGL
-356 VMADGSDVGITDGAD
+356 VMADGSDVEITDGAD
-371 VTIKDTKTSGAGQAG
+371 VTIEDTKTSSSTQAG
-386 RAVTQHGDLTISGGS
+386 RAVTQHGDLTLSGGS
-401 SLTIDGVEDNN
+401 SLTIDGVEDN
-412 APHTGIGIASWD
+412 AKQASHTGIGIASWD
-424 EITVEGGSTLD
+424 DITVEDGSTLE
-435 ISGATTGIYGHQGSA
+435 ISDATTGIYGHQGSD

-475 KDKEGNALK
+475 KDKEGNVLK

-606 HVTGNSRYH
+606 RVTGNSRYH

-676 DKAGLFAYGD
+676 DKAGLFAYGN

-711 IPTVGQKLIVT
+711 IPTVGQKLVVT

-737 PVNDQGDKLTNFL
+737 PVNEQGDKLTNFL

-807 IIGKALEELKRAGY
+807 IIGKALEELKQAGY
-821 NFDTAYQ
+821 NFNTAYQ

-863 IWGNYEKQT
+863 IWGNYEKQA

-886 YEYEG
+886 YEYGG

-918 GPDSNVKVTGETID
+918 GPDSNVKVTGDTID
-932 GTDSAQYTVTIY
+932 GTDSAKYTVTIY

-959 KPETPED
+959 EPETPED

-1039 VLLAAGYLLERKRKS
+1039 VLLAAGYLLERKRKG

>member
-21 TVGPSASAV
+21 AVGPSASAV
-30 TYYLGDGSVTVGQD
+30 TYYLGDGSVTVDQD
-44 ENHGAFS
+44 NKGAFS
-51 YQVKEG
+51 YQG
-57 ESADG
+57 EDG
-62 SNSKHTYVNE
+62 NRTYVNE
-72 DTADKG
+72 DKAETGDG
-78 VIYVK
+78 TIYVK
-83 DGNAPEVV
+83 DGNAPTGEV
-91 PPTTDNSENSNN
+91 PPSSDNSDN
-103 GTEETTPTDNA
+103 GTEAPTPTDNA

-119 SSADNTENSS
+119 ASGNNTENSS

-143 DVQKTAKTD
+143 DVKKTEKTD
-152 GTEGYDVKIVVDG
+152 GTEGNDVKIVVEG
-165 VNVDTSNTST
+165 VNVNTST
-175 QTDTPAEVSA
+175 QTEVSA
-185 DTKEDKTIIK
+185 DNKEDKTIIK

-207 GSNLTTGGNG
+207 DSNLTTGGNG

-225 DDDENKETNVD
+225 DDDDNKKTNVD
-236 LTLDHT
+236 LTLDNT

-320 TISGGVEKTETAE
+320 TISGGVEKTETEDA
-333 TDTEETESSAGGSLT
+333 DTEETESPAGGSLT
-348 ISDTTGGL
+348 INETTGGL
-356 VMADGSDVGITDGAD
+356 VMADGSDVEITDGAD
-371 VTIKDTKTSGAGQAG
+371 VTIKDTKTSGATQAG
-386 RAVTQHGDLTISGGS
+386 RAVTQHGDLTISDGS
-401 SLTIDGVEDNN
+401 SLTIDGVEDNAKQ

-424 EITVEGGSTLD
+424 EIKVEDGSTLD
-435 ISGATTGIYGHQGSA
+435 ISNTETGIYGHQGSD
-450 ASLTVEDSALNI
+450 ASLTVEDSTLNI
-462 AGSSFGIDYEGAG
+462 SDVGRGIDYEGKG
-475 KDKEGNALK
+475 VDNKGNVLE
-484 SAGDITFDNAEVDIN
+484 SAGDISFKDSSVTISADGAGAIITGDNGNSSLTFD
-499 ITPETPNAAGYGIA
+499 
-513 AHGDSNITFKNGTE
+513 HTE
-527 AEIKVTS
+527 A
-534 ENPDAG
+534 
-540 TWGIYNE
+540 
-547 RGGTG
+547 
-552 NLTVN
+552 NLNATKGK
-557 DSTVDIDANRGI
+557 AI
-569 YAGFQKVEIA
+569 YAGDKVGSDGDLTITNGSKLNIEADRGIWA
-579 NNSVVTS
+579 GYKEVTIDNSTVKSKTVAQGFYALGS
-586 KNTHQAMYALGGS
+586 KNTENKHGVRLHITNGGKYNLYGGG
-599 DGKGLKL
+599 DQNWA
-606 HVTGNSRYH
+606 VDANSS
-615 LTGGTRGNWGIQAT
+615 RGNRIIVDENGT
-629 SARGHEIL
+629 LL
-637 VDDNGQLISDMENS
+637 VDQNDSNAGI
-651 YTAVGLGKNAKLVV
+651 AVGANGKLLVE
-665 DNGTVLVRGKY
+665 NGTVLVKGNYVDSGRYKGTGILAFGSNSSILIK
-676 DKAGLFAYGD
+676 D
-686 NSTIHIKNNSHVEA
+686 NAHVES
-700 TTITLNPSIKK
+700 TSVTRYPGPGRVN
-711 IPTVGQKLIVT
+711 QKLIVT

-737 PVNDQGDKLTNFL
+737 PVNGQGDKLTNFL
-750 LTKDDTHAN
+750 LTKDDAHAN

-807 IIGKALEELKRAGY
+807 IIGKVLEELKQAGY

-863 IWGNYEKQT
+863 IWGNYEKQA
-872 EGAPSAYDMVYGTE
+872 EGAPRAYDMVYGTE

-918 GPDSNVKVTGETID
+918 GPDSNVKVTGENID
-932 GTDSAQYTVTIY
+932 GTDSAKYTVTIY

>member
-21 TVGPSASAV
+21 AVGPSASAV
-30 TYYLGDGSVTVGQD
+30 TYYLGDGSVTVDQD
-44 ENHGAFS
+44 NNGVYS
-51 YQVKEG
+51 YQ
-57 ESADG
+57 
-62 SNSKHTYVNE
+62 N
-72 DTADKG
+72 
-78 VIYVK
+78 
-83 DGNAPEVV
+83 
-91 PPTTDNSENSNN
+91 
-103 GTEETTPTDNA
+103 
-114 TQSTD
+114 
-119 SSADNTENSS
+119 
-129 TSETTTGNTITVME
+129 
-143 DVQKTAKTD
+143 KTD
-152 GTEGYDVKIVVDG
+152 GKTENVYVDEDTQDNGQIIIKQAEGTKTDNTVTVEENVTNEKGKRDVDIILDG
-165 VNVDTSNTST
+165 VNVDTTST
-175 QTDTPAEVSA
+175 PTEAAPDTGN
-185 DTKEDKTIIK
+185 TGDKTIIK
-195 VGEGADVDLTVK
+195 VGEGADVDLTVRD
-207 GSNLTTGGNG
+207 SNLTTGGHG
-217 IDIGVNLK
+217 IDIGVNLEDK
-225 DDDENKETNVD
+225 DENKGANVD

-242 KINLTE
+242 QINLTQ
-248 NATAGINAR
+248 NGKVGVNVQ
-257 DNSDVDITLKGDNTI
+257 DNSDVDLTLKDKNTI
-272 DGSEAIDKVTEGGG
+272 DGSEAIKKEEDGILTK
-286 HDISKDNVNI
+286 NVNV
-296 EGIRVGGE
+296 EGIRVGDG
-304 GASDSSDASEG
+304 GASDGSGTSEG

-333 TDTEETESSAGGSLT
+333 TDTEETESPAGGSLT

-356 VMADGSDVGITDGAD
+356 VMADGSDVEITDGAN
-371 VTIKDTKTSGAGQAG
+371 VTIEETKTSGSTQAG
-386 RAVTQHGDLTISGGS
+386 RGVTQHGDLTISGGS
-401 SLTIDGVEDNN
+401 SLTIDGVEDN
-412 APHTGIGIASWD
+412 AKQASHTGIGIASWD
-424 EITVEGGSTLD
+424 DITVEDGSTLE
-435 ISGATTGIYGHQGSA
+435 ISDATTGIYGHQGSD

-475 KDKEGNALK
+475 KDKEGNVLK

-606 HVTGNSRYH
+606 RVTGNSRYH

-750 LTKDDTHAN
+750 LTKDDAHAN
-759 FDALSYKGQTYTY
+759 FDALSYNGQTYTY

-807 IIGKALEELKRAGY
+807 IIGKALEELKQAGY

-863 IWGNYEKQT
+863 IWGNYEKQA
-872 EGAPSAYDMVYGTE
+872 EGVPRAYDMVYGTE

-918 GPDSNVKVTGETID
+918 GPDSNVKVTGENID
-932 GTDSAQYTVTIY
+932 GTDSARYTVTIY

-1039 VLLAAGYLLERKRKS
+1039 VLLAAGYLLERKRKG

>member
-30 TYYLGDGSVTVGQD
+30 TYYLGNGSVTVDQD
-44 ENHGAFS
+44 KDGNGAYS
-51 YQVKEG
+51 YQGTDNG
-57 ESADG
+57 E
-62 SNSKHTYVNE
+62 NRTYVNNDPFDE
-72 DTADKG
+72 DGTIHIEG
-78 VIYVK
+78 
-83 DGNAPEVV
+83 GNGPS
-91 PPTTDNSENSNN
+91 TDNSNN
-103 GTEETTPTDNA
+103 GTEENTLTDNA

-119 SSADNTENSS
+119 ASGNNTEND
-129 TSETTTGNTITVME
+129 TATETTTPNTITVKE
-143 DVQKTAKTD
+143 DVTGAT
-152 GTEGYDVKIVVDG
+152 IVVDG
-165 VNVDTSNTST
+165 VNVDTTST
-175 QTDTPAEVSA
+175 PTEVATDTGN
-185 DTKEDKTIIK
+185 TGDKTIIK
-195 VGEGADVDLTVK
+195 VGEGADVDLTVRD
-207 GSNLTTGGNG
+207 SNLTTGGHG
-217 IDIGVNLK
+217 IDIGVNLEGK
-225 DDDENKETNVD
+225 DDNKGANVD
-236 LTLDHT
+236 LTLDNT
-242 KINLTE
+242 QINLTQ
-248 NATAGINAR
+248 NGKAGINVQ
-257 DNSDVDITLKGDNTI
+257 DNSDVDLTLKGENAI
-272 DGSEAIDKVTEGGG
+272 DGSKAIENEKESILTSSV
-286 HDISKDNVNI
+286 NV
-296 EGIRVGGE
+296 EGIRVGDG
-304 GASDSSDASEG
+304 GASDGSGTSAG
-315 ANTKL
+315 ANTEL
-320 TISGGVEKTETAE
+320 IISGGVEKTETAE
-333 TDTEETESSAGGSLT
+333 TDTEETESPAGGSLT
-348 ISDTTGGL
+348 ISKTTGGL
-356 VMADGSDVGITDGAD
+356 VMADGSDVEITDGAD
-371 VTIKDTKTSGAGQAG
+371 VTIEDTRTSGASQAG

-401 SLTIDGVEDNN
+401 SLTIDGVEDN
-412 APHTGIGIASWD
+412 AKDPPHTGIGIASWD
-424 EITVEGGSTLD
+424 DITVEDGSTLD
-435 ISGATTGIYGHQGSA
+435 ISDATTGIYGHQGSD
-450 ASLTVEDSALNI
+450 ASLTVEDSTLNI
-462 AGSSFGIDYEGAG
+462 SDVSRGIDYEG
-475 KDKEGNALK
+475 KNVDEGIE
-484 SAGDITFDNAEVDIN
+484 SAGDISFKDSSVTISAEGAGAIITGDNGNSSLTFD
-499 ITPETPNAAGYGIA
+499 
-513 AHGDSNITFKNGTE
+513 HTE
-527 AEIKVTS
+527 ANLNATKGKAIYAGDKVGS
-534 ENPDAG
+534 D
-540 TWGIYNE
+540 
-547 RGGTG
+547 G
-552 NLTVN
+552 NLTITNGSKLNIEADRGIWAGYKEVTIDN
-557 DSTVDIDANRGI
+557 STVNSKTVAQ
-569 YAGFQKVEIA
+569 GF
-579 NNSVVTS
+579 
-586 KNTHQAMYALGGS
+586 YALGRKNTENKHGVTLHITNG
-599 DGKGLKL
+599 GKYNLYGGGDQNWA
-606 HVTGNSRYH
+606 VDANSS
-615 LTGGTRGNWGIQAT
+615 RGNRIIVDGNGT
-629 SARGHEIL
+629 LL
-637 VDDNGQLISDMENS
+637 VDQNDSNAGI
-651 YTAVGLGKNAKLVV
+651 AVGKNGELLVE
-665 DNGTVLVRGKY
+665 NGTVLVKGNYVDSMVGDILCK
-676 DKAGLFAYGD
+676 GTGILAYGSNSSILIKD
-686 NSTIHIKNNSHVEA
+686 NAHVES
-700 TTITLNPSIKK
+700 TSVTRFPGRFN
-711 IPTVGQKLIVT
+711 QNLIVT

-737 PVNDQGDKLTNFL
+737 PVNEQGDKLTNFL

-807 IIGKALEELKRAGY
+807 IIGKALEELKQAGY

-828 TAENGDQVVILRDM
+828 TTENGDQVVILRDM

-863 IWGNYEKQT
+863 IWGNYEKQA

-932 GTDSAQYTVTIY
+932 GTDSARYTVTIY

-959 KPETPED
+959 EPETPED

>member
-21 TVGPSASAV
+21 AVGPSASAV
-30 TYYLGDGSVTVGQD
+30 TYQLEKGDVTVGQD
-44 ENHGAFS
+44 GTGAYS
-51 YQVKEG
+51 YQNQT
-57 ESADG
+57 DG
-62 SNSKHTYVNE
+62 K
-72 DTADKG
+72 
-78 VIYVK
+78 
-83 DGNAPEVV
+83 
-91 PPTTDNSENSNN
+91 TDNVYVDQDTQNN
-103 GTEETTPTDNA
+103 GQIIITQAEGTKTDN
-114 TQSTD
+114 
-119 SSADNTENSS
+119 
-129 TSETTTGNTITVME
+129 TVTVEE
-143 DVQKTAKTD
+143 DVTNEKGKR
-152 GTEGYDVKIVVDG
+152 DVDIILDG
-165 VNVDTSNTST
+165 VNVDTST
-175 QTDTPAEVSA
+175 QTEALPDTGS
-185 DTKEDKTIIK
+185 TGDKTIIK
-195 VGEGADVDLTVK
+195 VGEGADVDLTVRE
-207 GSNLTTGGNG
+207 SNLTTGGNG

-225 DDDENKETNVD
+225 DGDDNKETNVD
-236 LTLDHT
+236 LTLDNT

-286 HDISKDNVNI
+286 HDISKDNVNV

-304 GASDSSDASEG
+304 GASDSLDANEG
-315 ANTKL
+315 AKTHL

-333 TDTEETESSAGGSLT
+333 ADTEETESPAGGSLT
-348 ISDTTGGL
+348 ISKTTGGL
-356 VMADGSDVGITDGAD
+356 VMADGSDVEITDGAD
-371 VTIKDTKTSGAGQAG
+371 VTIEDTKTSSSTQAG
-386 RAVTQHGDLTISGGS
+386 RAVTQHGDLTLSGGS
-401 SLTIDGVEDNN
+401 SLTIDGGKDNKV
-412 APHTGIGIASWD
+412 PHIGIGIASWD
-424 EITVEGGSTLD
+424 DITVEDGSTLD
-435 ISGATTGIYGHQGSA
+435 ISGAATGIYGHQGSDA
-450 ASLTVEDSALNI
+450 NLTVEDSTLNI
-462 AGSSFGIDYEGAG
+462 SDVKKAIEYEGAG
-475 KDKEGNALK
+475 VDKEGKALK
-484 SAGDITFDNAEVDIN
+484 SAGDITFEKAKVNIDAGNIGIMTGNNGTSSIKLDDTEAKITVGAGGTAIYGPEKGGKGDLNIAHSKLDIDASAFYGYGIRAGYKNVNIRDGSVVNSNSSAAGIILTGSEGNATKLNVSNSLYNLTTAFHYGVWACVADGAYQGKPTHTILVNDNGAMNISDTAGSPYVASAGIMMDDGVSLIADNGVITTNGKYQYGGINAYGNDIN
-499 ITPETPNAAGYGIA
+499 IR
-513 AHGDSNITFKNGTE
+513 FK
-527 AEIKVTS
+527 
-534 ENPDAG
+534 D
-540 TWGIYNE
+540 
-547 RGGTG
+547 
-552 NLTVN
+552 
-557 DSTVDIDANRGI
+557 
-569 YAGFQKVEIA
+569 
-579 NNSVVTS
+579 
-586 KNTHQAMYALGGS
+586 
-599 DGKGLKL
+599 
-606 HVTGNSRYH
+606 
-615 LTGGTRGNWGIQAT
+615 
-629 SARGHEIL
+629 
-637 VDDNGQLISDMENS
+637 
-651 YTAVGLGKNAKLVV
+651 
-665 DNGTVLVRGKY
+665 
-676 DKAGLFAYGD
+676 
-686 NSTIHIKNNSHVEA
+686 NSHVDVES
-700 TTITLNPSIKK
+700 ITYDAEHKN
-711 IPTVGQKLIVT
+711 QNLIVT

-737 PVNDQGDKLTNFL
+737 PVNEQGDKLTNFL

-807 IIGKALEELKRAGY
+807 IIGKALEELKQAGY
-821 NFDTAYQ
+821 NFNTAYQ

-863 IWGNYEKQT
+863 IWGNYEKQA

-886 YEYEG
+886 YEYGG

-918 GPDSNVKVTGETID
+918 GPDSNVKVTGDTID
-932 GTDSAQYTVTIY
+932 GTDSARYTVTIY

-959 KPETPED
+959 APETPED

-1054 MFHKAQH
+1054 MFYKAQH